1 MLIANL
7 RTKRTLLSLAVAAAL
22 TLSVQASAADT
33 LQGKVVA
40 DEAPNY
46 STQSGKQYWVL
57 TGTEQTA
64 ESNALTINDANGTV
78 KLPDQ
83 IPVSHI
89 YLSEAD
95 KAVANG
101 NQMTVGGQTST
112 FASAVL
118 VMNVWADNVDSLE
131 ADANKATLN
140 TSADA
145 AGSYAFSNIFA
156 TRIGEATI
164 RNSETVIDD
173 VEINVTVDPSDV
185 SLEDLGA
192 FWAWGAYVDNL
203 SAEAGMTSSVHFSGN
218 SLTLSDT
225 KIAAPKEMYVD
236 GVMTEQVNTV
246 VAEDNRFVLEN
257 LTITTDTGYFRG
269 VTTVGADEAQIDRN
283 KTTVTD
289 LTFSSTDFAYVEGM
303 EVYDFGRA
311 EAANNTYIADGI
323 ELNGSDLILS
333 GGWFQDGDSAVFAN
347 NTVNIADV
355 TAGSVSGE
363 LLTVYG
369 IQTRDVADVTAN
381 ATTVTLDKITLSPWD
396 AGSSYET
403 ESLWAR
409 AVSVSDAETVSA
421 SGNLL
426 SAHDVHVH
434 SAILSAAYVSGED
447 TASVS
452 LIGNKVELSNSET
465 MQSTDFENGLTI
477 YGARAA
483 ITGNAEISR
492 NAVSVKDVTAAD
504 LRLYGGRYWA
514 VGSTQNASVVMNGNL
529 LEVENVTNTGPEADL
544 WAARAGLGDEAY
556 HSGADIST
564 VTLQNN
570 RARVLDSDFAGQ
582 FGVAGAEVDIRGSA
596 DVSNN
601 AVELRNVTAD
611 HFSALGASYV
621 GYVTADQAD
630 VVMNG
635 NTLIAEGVTASDY
648 AQFVAARS
656 FFTDGDEEVY
666 GQNILMQGNRLEMT
680 DATLSGESYVMSVSA
695 TDAGEAR
702 ALNNTLEV
710 SGLTAR
716 NDQGTAV
723 THVVAAHLDA
733 TQAVAENNATVV
745 EDSSFTGT
753 TRLWGVR
760 LVAENQGIASE
771 NHVALSGTKFSG
783 TSNVAAVSLGATQAE
798 TENNVIIVED
808 SSFTGTT
815 SLLGVRLTAEN
826 QGVASGNN
834 VALSGTKFSGTSNVA
849 TVLLGATQAET
860 ENNAIVVEDSSFT
873 GTTSLLGVQLAAEK
887 RGVASGTSVSV
898 SGATVSGYGLIE
910 AVSVY
915 SQDTVEVNNSTLLL
929 SDVSMDGEPALIAGV
944 DSSGKTVSVQNTLV
958 QATEVDIQDNK
969 ELKERNVLAGVSAFI
984 TNDGGTFTNKNTVVS
999 VNKSD
1004 ITNGYVAGTLVALAD
1019 GGQVEINNQTVVV
1032 SYSTVDDVY
1041 GTGIVAS
1048 GNVSARINN
1057 QTIVL
1062 DNATVVGGVYD
1073 VSIKNGTS
1081 TRSGNDVELTN
1092 SRLQLSGINEVG
1104 SISGF
1109 DTIGLNVTEA
1119 NKMNAVLT
1127 VKKATGGQTEFD
1139 GVTIEIAS
1147 DDFLDSSD
1155 TYQLINVEGGK
1166 YTFKDLTVKES
1177 HTFIETTYTADGD
1190 VVLGNGENL
1199 TSENNLFNNKTVK
1212 ATESS
1217 KTLAESLLGT
1227 VAFINQGAEFI
1238 ADEGIAAMVDAA
1250 KLGEVTAFGVMQG
1263 GSTHY
1268 NTGSYVDVDGVT
1280 FMAGAGLRVN
1290 PNWTMAGFVE
1300 AGWANSASHVEGT
1313 RGDGDHEYFGVGFA
1327 TRYQT
1332 DGVLYVDG
1340 SLRAGRATTEFAGRY
1355 GQDSASY
1362 DAKSLY
1368 MSAHVGLGA
1377 LWDLSESLK
1386 LDTYARYMVTYLD
1399 DDDVSLNNRYNDK
1412 LDLDSTVTHAVRAG
1426 ARLLGDFNDYA
1437 SWKVGA
1443 AYEHV
1448 FDGDAES
1455 AVNSFSLDVP
1465 SLEGD
1470 TGVFEL
1476 GLRIRPSLESNWAV
1490 DLGAKG
1496 YVGDREGVTGN
1507 MTVRYSF

>member
-1 MLIANL
+1 MLIENI

-46 STQSGKQYWVL
+46 SAQSGKQYWVL
-57 TGTEQTA
+57 TGAEQTA

-78 KLPDQ
+78 KQADQ

-89 YLSEAD
+89 YLFEAD

-131 ADANKATLN
+131 ADANKVTL
-140 TSADA
+140 DA
-145 AGSYAFSNIFA
+145 NVEASGGYAFTNIFA
-156 TRIGEATI
+156 TRIGEGTI
-164 RNSETVIDD
+164 RNSETVIGD
-173 VEINVTVDPSDV
+173 VEINVIADPSGESD
-185 SLEDLGA
+185 EDIGA
-192 FWAWGAYVDNL
+192 FWAWGAYVNNR
-203 SAEAGMTSSVHFSGN
+203 SAEAGMTSSVRFSGN
-218 SLTLSDT
+218 SLTLSGT
-225 KIAAPKEMYVD
+225 KIDAPEIYVD
-236 GVMTEQVNTV
+236 GVMTQQVNTV

-257 LTITTDTGYFRG
+257 LSITTDDGHFRG
-269 VTTVGADEAQIDRN
+269 VTAFGADEVQIHRN
-283 KTTVTD
+283 ATTAKD
-289 LTFSSTDFAYVEGM
+289 LTLSPKTFAVVEGM
-303 EVYDFGRA
+303 EVNGFGRA
-311 EAANNTYIADGI
+311 EAANNTYTADGI
-323 ELNGSDLILS
+323 ELNGSDLILR
-333 GGWFQDGDSAVFAN
+333 GGRFLDGDSAVFAN
-347 NTVNIADV
+347 NTVNIANV

-369 IQTRDVADVTAN
+369 IQTSDVADVSAN

-421 SGNLL
+421 SDNLL
-426 SAHDVHVH
+426 SVHDVHVH

-483 ITGNAEISR
+483 ISGNAEISR
-492 NAVSVKDVTAAD
+492 NEVSVKDVTAAD

-514 VGSTQNASVVMNGNL
+514 VGSAQNASVVMNGNL

-544 WAARAGLGDEAY
+544 WAARAGLGDEVY
-556 HSGADIST
+556 HSGADTST

-570 RARVLDSDFAGQ
+570 RARVLDSKFTGQ
-582 FGVAGAEVDIRGSA
+582 LGVAGAEVDIRGSA
-596 DVSNN
+596 VVSNN
-601 AVELRNVTAD
+601 AVELSNVTAD
-611 HFSALGASYV
+611 RFYALGASYV
-621 GYVTADQAD
+621 GSETADQAD

-656 FFTDGDEEVY
+656 LFTDGDEEVY

-680 DATLSGESYVMSVSA
+680 DATLSGEVRVLA
-695 TDAGEAR
+695 TWASEAGEVR
-702 ALNNTLEV
+702 ASNNTLRI
-710 SGLTAR
+710 SGLTAD
-716 NDQGTAV
+716 NNQADTASEV
-723 THVVAAHLDA
+723 IAVDLDA
-733 TQAVAENNATVV
+733 MQAEVENNSMV
-745 EDSSFTGT
+745 
-753 TRLWGVR
+753 
-760 LVAENQGIASE
+760 
-771 NHVALSGTKFSG
+771 
-783 TSNVAAVSLGATQAE
+783 
-798 TENNVIIVED
+798 VED

-815 SLLGVRLTAEN
+815 SLLGVQLAVEN
-826 QGVASGNN
+826 RGVASGNN
-834 VALSGTKFSGTSNVA
+834 VALSGTEFSGTSNVA
-849 TVLLGATQAET
+849 AVFLGATQAET
-860 ENNAIVVEDSSFT
+860 ENNAMVVEDSSFT
-873 GTTSLLGVQLAAEK
+873 GTTSLLGVQLAAEN
-887 RGVASGTSVSV
+887 RGVASGTSVTV
-898 SGATVSGYGLIE
+898 SGVEVSGYGLIE

-984 TNDGGTFTNKNTVVS
+984 TNDGGTFTNKNTIVS
-999 VNKSD
+999 VNKSG

-1048 GNVSARINN
+1048 GDVSARINN

-1073 VSIKNGTS
+1073 VSVKSETS

-1092 SRLQLSGINEVG
+1092 SRLQLSGTNTVG

-1119 NKMNAVLT
+1119 NKKKAVLT
-1127 VKKATGGQTEFD
+1127 VTDADAGQMEFN

-1177 HTFIETTYTADGD
+1177 HTFLETTYTADGD

-1199 TSENNLFNNKTVK
+1199 TSENDLFNNKTVK

-1227 VAFINQGAEFI
+1227 VAFVNQGAEFI

-1332 DGVLYVDG
+1332 DGVLYADG

-1377 LWDLSESLK
+1377 LWDLNESLK
-1386 LDTYARYMVTYLD
+1386 LDTYAHYMVTYLD

-1412 LDLDSTVTHAVRAG
+1412 LELDSTVTHAVRAG

>member
-46 STQSGKQYWVL
+46 SAQSGKQYWVL

-78 KLPDQ
+78 QLPDQ

-303 EVYDFGRA
+303 EVYAFGRA
-311 EAANNTYIADGI
+311 EAANNTYMADGI

-421 SGNLL
+421 SDNLL

-596 DVSNN
+596 VVSNN

-611 HFSALGASYV
+611 RFSALGASYV
-621 GYVTADQAD
+621 GYEMADQAD

-648 AQFVAARS
+648 AQFVAVRS

-680 DATLSGESYVMSVSA
+680 DATLSGGSSVMSVSA

-723 THVVAAHLDA
+723 TNVVAAHLDA
-733 TQAVAENNATVV
+733 EQAVAENNATV
-745 EDSSFTGT
+745 
-753 TRLWGVR
+753 
-760 LVAENQGIASE
+760 
-771 NHVALSGTKFSG
+771 
-783 TSNVAAVSLGATQAE
+783 
-798 TENNVIIVED
+798 VED

-860 ENNAIVVEDSSFT
+860 EDNAMLVEDSSFT

-984 TNDGGTFTNKNTVVS
+984 TNDGGTFTNKNTVAS

-1081 TRSGNDVELTN
+1081 THSGNDVELTN

-1340 SLRAGRATTEFAGRY
+1340 SLRAGRATTEFAGCY

-1377 LWDLSESLK
+1377 MWDLSESLK

>member
-40 DEAPNY
+40 VEAPNY

-131 ADANKATLN
+131 ADANKVTLDSN
-140 TSADA
+140 VEAS
-145 AGSYAFSNIFA
+145 GGYAFTNIFA
-156 TRIGEATI
+156 TRIGEGTI
-164 RNSETVIDD
+164 RNSETVIGD
-173 VEINVTVDPSDV
+173 VEINVIADPSGESD
-185 SLEDLGA
+185 EDLGA
-192 FWAWGAYVDNL
+192 FWAWGAYVNNR

-218 SLTLSDT
+218 SLTLSGT
-225 KIAAPKEMYVD
+225 KIAAPEIYVD
-236 GVMTEQVNTV
+236 GVMTQQVNTV
-246 VAEDNRFVLEN
+246 VAEGNRFVLEN
-257 LTITTDTGYFRG
+257 LSISTDDGYFRG
-269 VTTVGADEAQIDRN
+269 VTAFGADEVQIHRN
-283 KTTVTD
+283 ATTVKD
-289 LTFSSTDFAYVEGM
+289 LTLSPKTFAVVEGM
-303 EVYDFGRA
+303 EVYGFGRA
-311 EAANNTYIADGI
+311 EAANNTYTADGI

-333 GGWFQDGDSAVFAN
+333 GGWFQDGDSAVISN

-369 IQTRDVADVTAN
+369 IQTRNVADVTAN

-421 SGNLL
+421 SDNLL

-596 DVSNN
+596 VVSNN

-611 HFSALGASYV
+611 RFSALGASYV
-621 GYVTADQAD
+621 GYEMADQAD

-680 DATLSGESYVMSVSA
+680 DATLSGGSSVMSVSA

-723 THVVAAHLDA
+723 TNVVAAHLDA

-760 LVAENQGIASE
+760 LVAENQGIASG

-815 SLLGVRLTAEN
+815 SLLGVRLVAEN
-826 QGVASGNN
+826 QG
-834 VALSGTKFSGTSNVA
+834 
-849 TVLLGATQAET
+849 
-860 ENNAIVVEDSSFT
+860 I
-873 GTTSLLGVQLAAEK
+873 
-887 RGVASGTSVSV
+887 ASGTSVSV

-1048 GNVSARINN
+1048 SNVSARINN

-1290 PNWTMAGFVE
+1290 PNWTMAGFIE

-1368 MSAHVGLGA
+1368 MSAHVGLGV

-1386 LDTYARYMVTYLD
+1386 LDTYVRYMVTYLD

>member
-1 MLIANL
+1 MLIESL

-46 STQSGKQYWVL
+46 SAQSGKQYWVL

-78 KLPDQ
+78 QLPDQ

-89 YLSEAD
+89 YLSDAD

-131 ADANKATLN
+131 ADANKVTLN

-311 EAANNTYIADGI
+311 EAANNTYMADGI
-323 ELNGSDLILS
+323 ELSGSDLILS

-381 ATTVTLDKITLSPWD
+381 ATTVTLDKITLSPWN

-596 DVSNN
+596 VVSNN

-611 HFSALGASYV
+611 RFSALGASYV
-621 GYVTADQAD
+621 GYEMADQAD

-723 THVVAAHLDA
+723 TNVVAAHLDA

-760 LVAENQGIASE
+760 LVAENQGIASG

-783 TSNVAAVSLGATQAE
+783 S
-798 TENNVIIVED
+798 
-808 SSFTGTT
+808 
-815 SLLGVRLTAEN
+815 
-826 QGVASGNN
+826 
-834 VALSGTKFSGTSNVA
+834 SNVA

-860 ENNAIVVEDSSFT
+860 ENNAMLVEDSSFT

-984 TNDGGTFTNKNTVVS
+984 TNDGGTFTDKNTVVS

-1290 PNWTMAGFVE
+1290 PNWTMAGFIE
-1300 AGWANSASHVEGT
+1300 AGWANSAGHVEGT

-1355 GQDSASY
+1355 AQDSASY

>member
-1 MLIANL
+1 MLIENL
-7 RTKRTLLSLAVAAAL
+7 RTKRTLLSLAVATAL
-22 TLSVQASAADT
+22 TLSVQANAADT

-57 TGTEQTA
+57 TGAEQTA

-78 KLPDQ
+78 KQANQ

-101 NQMTVGGQTST
+101 NQMTIGGQTST
-112 FASAVL
+112 FTSAFL

-131 ADANKATLN
+131 ADANKVTL
-140 TSADA
+140 DA
-145 AGSYAFSNIFA
+145 NVEASGGYAFTNIFA

-164 RNSETVIDD
+164 RNSETVIGD
-173 VEINVTVDPSDV
+173 VEINLIADPSDD
-185 SLEDLGA
+185 SDEDIGA
-192 FWAWGAYVDNL
+192 LWAWGAYVNNP
-203 SAEAGMTSSVHFSGN
+203 SAEAEMTSSVRFSGN
-218 SLTLSDT
+218 SLTLSGT
-225 KIAAPKEMYVD
+225 KIDAPEIYVD
-236 GVMTEQVNTV
+236 GVLTQQVNTV
-246 VAEDNRFVLEN
+246 VAEDNRYVLEN
-257 LTITTDTGYFRG
+257 LSITTDDGHFRG
-269 VTTVGADEAQIDRN
+269 VTAFGADEVQIHRN
-283 KTTVTD
+283 ATTAKD
-289 LTFSSTDFAYVEGM
+289 LTLSPKTFAVVEGM
-303 EVYDFGRA
+303 EVNGFGRA
-311 EAANNTYIADGI
+311 EAANNTYTADGI
-323 ELNGSDLILS
+323 ELNGSDLILR
-333 GGWFQDGDSAVFAN
+333 GGRFLDGDSAVFSN
-347 NTVNIADV
+347 NTVNIADI
-355 TAGSVSGE
+355 TAGSTSGE

-369 IQTRDVADVTAN
+369 MLTSGVADVTAN
-381 ATTVTLDKITLSPWD
+381 ATTVTLDKITLSPSA
-396 AGSSYET
+396 AGSSVET
-403 ESLWAR
+403 ESLSAL

-421 SGNLL
+421 SDNLL
-426 SAHDVHVH
+426 SVHDVHVY

-483 ITGNAEISR
+483 ISGNAEISR
-492 NAVSVKDVTAAD
+492 NEVSVKDVTSAD
-504 LRLYGGRYWA
+504 LRLYSGRYWA
-514 VGSTQNASVVMNGNL
+514 VGSAQNASVVMNGNL

-544 WAARAGLGDEAY
+544 WAARAGLGDEVY
-556 HSGADIST
+556 HSGADTST

-570 RARVLDSDFAGQ
+570 RARVLDSKFTGQ
-582 FGVAGAEVDIRGSA
+582 LGVAAAEVDIRGSA
-596 DVSNN
+596 VVSNN
-601 AVELRNVTAD
+601 AVELSNVTAD
-611 HFSALGASYV
+611 RFYALGASYV
-621 GYVTADQAD
+621 GSDTADQAD

-680 DATLSGESYVMSVSA
+680 DATLSGGSSVMSVSA
-695 TDAGEAR
+695 TEAGEAR

-710 SGLTAR
+710 SGLTAS

-723 THVVAAHLDA
+723 TNVVAAHLDA
-733 TQAVAENNATVV
+733 TQAVAENNATV
-745 EDSSFTGT
+745 
-753 TRLWGVR
+753 
-760 LVAENQGIASE
+760 
-771 NHVALSGTKFSG
+771 
-783 TSNVAAVSLGATQAE
+783 
-798 TENNVIIVED
+798 VED

-834 VALSGTKFSGTSNVA
+834 VALSGTSNVA

-860 ENNAIVVEDSSFT
+860 ENNAMLVEDSSFT
-873 GTTSLLGVQLAAEK
+873 GTTSLLGVQLAAEN

-898 SGATVSGYGLIE
+898 SGVEVSGYGLIE

-944 DSSGKTVSVQNTLV
+944 DGSGKTVSVQNTLV

-984 TNDGGTFTNKNTVVS
+984 TNDGGTFTNKNTIVS

-1032 SYSTVDDVY
+1032 SNSTVDDVY

-1048 GNVSARINN
+1048 GDVSARINN

-1062 DNATVVGGVYD
+1062 DNATVEGGVYA
-1073 VSIKNGTS
+1073 VSVKNGTS

-1092 SRLQLSGINEVG
+1092 SRLQLSGTNTVG

-1119 NKMNAVLT
+1119 NKEKAVLT
-1127 VKKATGGQTEFD
+1127 VTDADAGQMEFN

-1147 DDFLDSSD
+1147 DDFLESSD

-1177 HTFIETTYTADGD
+1177 HTFLETTYTADGD

-1199 TSENNLFNNKTVK
+1199 TSENDLFNNKTVK

-1227 VAFINQGAEFI
+1227 VAFVNQGAEFI

-1377 LWDLSESLK
+1377 LWDLNESLK

>member
-1 MLIANL
+1 MLIESL

-46 STQSGKQYWVL
+46 SAQSGKQYWVL

-164 RNSETVIDD
+164 RNSEAMIND

-426 SAHDVHVH
+426 SAYDVHVH

-570 RARVLDSDFAGQ
+570 LARVLDSDFAGQ

-596 DVSNN
+596 VVSNN

-611 HFSALGASYV
+611 RFSALGASYV
-621 GYVTADQAD
+621 GYEMADQAD

-716 NDQGTAV
+716 NDQGTAG
-723 THVVAAHLDA
+723 TNVVAAHLDA

-753 TRLWGVR
+753 T
-760 LVAENQGIASE
+760 
-771 NHVALSGTKFSG
+771 
-783 TSNVAAVSLGATQAE
+783 
-798 TENNVIIVED
+798 
-808 SSFTGTT
+808 
-815 SLLGVRLTAEN
+815 SLLGVH
-826 QGVASGNN
+826 
-834 VALSGTKFSGTSNVA
+834 
-849 TVLLGATQAET
+849 
-860 ENNAIVVEDSSFT
+860 
-873 GTTSLLGVQLAAEK
+873 LAAEK

-1139 GVTIEIAS
+1139 GVTLEIAS

-1177 HTFIETTYTADGD
+1177 HTFLETTYTAEGD
-1190 VVLGNGENL
+1190 VVLGNGSSL
-1199 TSENNLFNNKTVK
+1199 TSENDLFNNKTVK

-1250 KLGEVTAFGVMQG
+1250 KLGEVTAFGVMLG

-1280 FMAGAGLRVN
+1280 FMAGTGLRVN

-1355 GQDSASY
+1355 AQDSASY

-1377 LWDLSESLK
+1377 MWGLTERLK
-1386 LDTYARYMVTYLD
+1386 LDTYARYTVTYLD

-1465 SLEGD
+1465 SL
-1470 TGVFEL
+1470 
-1476 GLRIRPSLESNWAV
+1476 
-1490 DLGAKG
+1490 
-1496 YVGDREGVTGN
+1496 
-1507 MTVRYSF
+1507 

>member
-1 MLIANL
+1 MLIENL

-46 STQSGKQYWVL
+46 SAQSGKQYWVL
-57 TGTEQTA
+57 TGAEQTA

-89 YLSEAD
+89 YLFEAD

-131 ADANKATLN
+131 ADANKVTLN

-145 AGSYAFSNIFA
+145 AGSYAFSNILA

-173 VEINVTVDPSDV
+173 VEINVTVDSSDV

-257 LTITTDTGYFRG
+257 LTITTDRGYFRG
-269 VTTVGADEAQIDRN
+269 VTAVGADEAQIHRN
-283 KTTVTD
+283 ETTVTG
-289 LTFSSTDFAYVEGM
+289 LIFSSTDFASVEGM
-303 EVYDFGRA
+303 EVNGFGRA
-311 EAANNTYIADGI
+311 EAANNTYTADGI
-323 ELNGSDLILS
+323 ELNGSDLILR
-333 GGWFQDGDSAVFAN
+333 GGRFLDGDSAVFAN
-347 NTVNIADV
+347 NTVNIANV

-369 IQTRDVADVTAN
+369 IQTSDVADVSAN

-409 AVSVSDAETVSA
+409 SVSVSDAETVSA
-421 SGNLL
+421 SDNLL

-452 LIGNKVELSNSET
+452 LTGNKVELSNSET

-556 HSGADIST
+556 HSGADNST

-570 RARVLDSDFAGQ
+570 RARVLDSKFTGQ
-582 FGVAGAEVDIRGSA
+582 LGVAGAEVDIRGSA
-596 DVSNN
+596 VVSNN
-601 AVELRNVTAD
+601 AVELSNVTAD
-611 HFSALGASYV
+611 RFYALGASYV
-621 GYVTADQAD
+621 GSETADQAD

-656 FFTDGDEEVY
+656 LFTDGDEEVY

-680 DATLSGESYVMSVSA
+680 DATLSGGSSVMSVSA
-695 TDAGEAR
+695 TEAGEAR

-710 SGLTAR
+710 SGLTAD
-716 NDQGTAV
+716 NNQADTASEV
-723 THVVAAHLDA
+723 IAVDLDA
-733 TQAVAENNATVV
+733 MQAEVENNSMV
-745 EDSSFTGT
+745 
-753 TRLWGVR
+753 
-760 LVAENQGIASE
+760 
-771 NHVALSGTKFSG
+771 
-783 TSNVAAVSLGATQAE
+783 
-798 TENNVIIVED
+798 VED

-815 SLLGVRLTAEN
+815 SLLGVQLAVEN
-826 QGVASGNN
+826 RGVASGNN
-834 VALSGTKFSGTSNVA
+834 VALSGTEFSGTSNVA
-849 TVLLGATQAET
+849 AVFLGATQAEA

-873 GTTSLLGVQLAAEK
+873 GTTSLLGVHLAAEK

-910 AVSVY
+910 AVPVY

-1048 GNVSARINN
+1048 GDVSARINN

-1109 DTIGLNVTEA
+1109 DTIGLNVTQDIIDQD
-1119 NKMNAVLT
+1119 VLT
-1127 VKKATGGQTEFD
+1127 VTQAAEGQTKFD

-1147 DDFLDSSD
+1147 DDFLESSD

-1199 TSENNLFNNKTVK
+1199 TSENDLFNNKTVK

-1280 FMAGAGLRVN
+1280 FMAGAGLRIN

-1377 LWDLSESLK
+1377 LWDLNESLK

-1399 DDDVSLNNRYNDK
+1399 DDDVDLNNRYNDK

-1476 GLRIRPSLESNWAV
+1476 GMRIRPSLESNWAV

>member
-7 RTKRTLLSLAVAAAL
+7 RAKRTLLSLAVAAAL
-22 TLSVQASAADT
+22 TLSVQASAADA
-33 LQGKVVA
+33 LQDKVVA

-46 STQSGKQYWVL
+46 SAQSGKQYWVL

-78 KLPDQ
+78 KQANQ
-83 IPVSHI
+83 IPVTHI

-101 NQMTVGGQTST
+101 NQMTIGGQTST

-131 ADANKATLN
+131 ADANKVTF
-140 TSADA
+140 DA
-145 AGSYAFSNIFA
+145 NVEASGGYAFTNIFA

-164 RNSETVIDD
+164 RNSETVIGD
-173 VEINVTVDPSDV
+173 VEINVIADPSDD
-185 SLEDLGA
+185 SDEDIGA
-192 FWAWGAYVDNL
+192 FWAWGAYVNNP

-218 SLTLSDT
+218 SLTLSGT
-225 KIAAPKEMYVD
+225 KIAAPEIYVD
-236 GVMTEQVNTV
+236 GVMSQQVNTV
-246 VAEDNRFVLEN
+246 VAEDNRIVLEN
-257 LTITTDTGYFRG
+257 LSITTDDGHFRG
-269 VTTVGADEAQIDRN
+269 VTAFGADEVQIHRN
-283 KTTVTD
+283 ETTVTR
-289 LTFSSTDFAYVEGM
+289 LTFSSTDFASVEGM
-303 EVYDFGRA
+303 EVNGFGRA
-311 EAANNTYIADGI
+311 EAANNTYTADGI
-323 ELNGSDLILS
+323 ELNGSDLILR
-333 GGWFQDGDSAVFAN
+333 GGRFLDGDSAVFSS
-347 NTVNIADV
+347 NTVNISDI
-355 TAGSVSGE
+355 TAGSTSGE

-369 IQTRDVADVTAN
+369 MLTSGVADVSAN
-381 ATTVTLDKITLSPWD
+381 ATTVTLDKITLSPSA
-396 AGSSYET
+396 AGTSYET
-403 ESLWAR
+403 EILSAR

-421 SGNLL
+421 SDNLL

-434 SAILSAAYVSGED
+434 SAMLSAAYVSGKD

-483 ITGNAEISR
+483 ISGNAEISR
-492 NAVSVKDVTAAD
+492 NEVSVKDVTAAD

-556 HSGADIST
+556 HSGADTST

-570 RARVLDSDFAGQ
+570 RARVLDSKFTGQ
-582 FGVAGAEVDIRGSA
+582 LGVAGAEVDIRGSA
-596 DVSNN
+596 DVSNS

-635 NTLIAEGVTASDY
+635 NTLIAEGVTASNY
-648 AQFVAARS
+648 SQFVAARS

-710 SGLTAR
+710 SGLTAS
-716 NDQGTAV
+716 NDQGTAE
-723 THVVAAHLDA
+723 TIVVAAHLYA
-733 TQAVAENNATVV
+733 TQAVAENNAMVIKNSSFVGTTVLEGVNQQTENSGVASGNSVSVSKTNFSGTNNVFAVDLVAMKAEVENNSMVV
-745 EDSSFTGT
+745 EDSSFAGT
-753 TRLWGVR
+753 TALEGVN
-760 LVAENQGIASE
+760 LTTENRG
-771 NHVALSGTKFSG
+771 VVSGTG
-783 TSNVAAVSLGATQAE
+783 VS
-798 TENNVIIVED
+798 I
-808 SSFTGTT
+808 
-815 SLLGVRLTAEN
+815 
-826 QGVASGNN
+826 
-834 VALSGTKFSGTSNVA
+834 
-849 TVLLGATQAET
+849 
-860 ENNAIVVEDSSFT
+860 
-873 GTTSLLGVQLAAEK
+873 
-887 RGVASGTSVSV
+887 
-898 SGATVSGYGLIE
+898 SGATVTGYGLIQ
-910 AVSVY
+910 AVAVQSPN
-915 SQDTVEVNNSTLLL
+915 TVEVDNSTLLL
-929 SDVSMDGEPALIAGV
+929 SDVSMEGEQALIAGV
-944 DSSGKTVSVQNTLV
+944 AIFGKTVSVQNTFV
-958 QATEVDIQDNK
+958 QATQLTMKDNG
-969 ELKERNVLAGVSAFI
+969 ERNALGGVSVEI
-984 TNDGGTFTNKNTVVS
+984 NDGGTFTNENTVVS
-999 VNKSD
+999 LLNNSE
-1004 ITNGYVAGTLVALAD
+1004 ITDGYVAGTLVSLVD

-1032 SYSTVDDVY
+1032 SNSTVDDVY

-1048 GNVSARINN
+1048 GDVSARINN

-1073 VSIKNGTS
+1073 VSVKSETS
-1081 TRSGNDVELTN
+1081 TRGGNDVELTN
-1092 SRLQLSGINEVG
+1092 SRLQLSGTNKVG

-1119 NKMNAVLT
+1119 NKEKAVLT
-1127 VKKATGGQTEFD
+1127 VTDADAGQMEFN

-1147 DDFLDSSD
+1147 DDFLESSD

-1199 TSENNLFNNKTVK
+1199 TSENDLFNNKTVK

-1332 DGVLYVDG
+1332 DGVLYADG

-1377 LWDLSESLK
+1377 LWNLTESLK

-1399 DDDVSLNNRYNDK
+1399 DDDVGLNNRYNDK
-1412 LDLDSTVTHAVRAG
+1412 LELDSTVTHAVRAG

>member
-1 MLIANL
+1 MLIENL

-22 TLSVQASAADT
+22 TLSVQANATDT
-33 LQGKVVA
+33 LQGQVVA
-40 DEAPNY
+40 DKAPNY
-46 STQSGKQYWVL
+46 SAQSGKQYWVL
-57 TGTEQTA
+57 TGAEQTA

-78 KLPDQ
+78 KQANQ

-101 NQMTVGGQTST
+101 NQMTIGGQTST
-112 FASAVL
+112 FASAFL

-131 ADANKATLN
+131 ADANKVTL
-140 TSADA
+140 DA
-145 AGSYAFSNIFA
+145 NVEASGGYAFTNIFA

-164 RNSETVIDD
+164 RNSETVIGD
-173 VEINVTVDPSDV
+173 VEINLIADPSDD
-185 SLEDLGA
+185 SDEDIGA
-192 FWAWGAYVDNL
+192 FWAWGAYVNNP
-203 SAEAGMTSSVHFSGN
+203 SAEAEMTSSARFSGN
-218 SLTLSDT
+218 SLTLSGT
-225 KIAAPKEMYVD
+225 KIDAPEIYVD
-236 GVMTEQVNTV
+236 GVLTQQVNTV
-246 VAEDNRFVLEN
+246 VAEDNRYVLEN
-257 LTITTDTGYFRG
+257 LSITTDDGHFRG
-269 VTTVGADEAQIDRN
+269 VTAFGADEVQIHRN
-283 KTTVTD
+283 ATTAKD
-289 LTFSSTDFAYVEGM
+289 LTLSPKTFAVVEGV
-303 EVYDFGRA
+303 EVNGFGRA
-311 EAANNTYIADGI
+311 EAANNTYTADGI
-323 ELNGSDLILS
+323 ELNGSDLILR
-333 GGWFQDGDSAVFAN
+333 GGRFLDGDSAVFAN
-347 NTVNIADV
+347 NTVNIANV

-369 IQTRDVADVTAN
+369 IQTSDVADVSDN
-381 ATTVTLDKITLSPWD
+381 ATTVTLDKITLSPS
-396 AGSSYET
+396 AVGSSVET
-403 ESLWAR
+403 ESLSAL
-409 AVSVSDAETVSA
+409 AVSVFDAETVSA
-421 SGNLL
+421 SDNLL

-452 LIGNKVELSNSET
+452 LTGNRVELSNVES
-465 MQSTDFENGLTI
+465 QLDSDFENGLTI

-483 ITGNAEISR
+483 ISGNAEISR
-492 NAVSVKDVTAAD
+492 NEVSVKDVTAAD

-514 VGSTQNASVVMNGNL
+514 VGLAQNASVVMNGNL

-556 HSGADIST
+556 HSSADTST

-570 RARVLDSDFAGQ
+570 RARVLDSKFTGQ
-582 FGVAGAEVDIRGSA
+582 LGVAGAEVDIRGSA

-601 AVELRNVTAD
+601 AVELSNVTAD
-611 HFSALGASYV
+611 RFYALGASYV
-621 GYVTADQAD
+621 GSETADQAD

-656 FFTDGDEEVY
+656 LFTDGDEEVY

-680 DATLSGESYVMSVSA
+680 DATLSGGSSVMSVSA
-695 TDAGEAR
+695 TEAGEAR

-710 SGLTAR
+710 SGLTAS

-723 THVVAAHLDA
+723 TNVVAAHLDA

-753 TRLWGVR
+753 TSLWGVR
-760 LVAENQGIASE
+760 LVAENQGVALG
-771 NHVALSGTKFSG
+771 NNVALSGTKFSG

-798 TENNVIIVED
+798 TENNAMLVED

-815 SLLGVRLTAEN
+815 SLLGVH
-826 QGVASGNN
+826 
-834 VALSGTKFSGTSNVA
+834 
-849 TVLLGATQAET
+849 
-860 ENNAIVVEDSSFT
+860 
-873 GTTSLLGVQLAAEK
+873 LAAEK

-898 SGATVSGYGLIE
+898 SGVEVSGYGLIE

-944 DSSGKTVSVQNTLV
+944 DGSGKTVSVQNTLV

-1048 GNVSARINN
+1048 GDVSARINN

-1109 DTIGLNVTEA
+1109 DTIGLNVTQD
-1119 NKMNAVLT
+1119 NIDQAVLT
-1127 VKKATGGQTEFD
+1127 VTQAAEGQTKFD

-1147 DDFLDSSD
+1147 DDFLESSD

-1199 TSENNLFNNKTVK
+1199 TSENDLFNNKTVK

-1227 VAFINQGAEFI
+1227 VAFVNQGAEFI
-1238 ADEGIAAMVDAA
+1238 AEEGIAAVVDAA

-1377 LWDLSESLK
+1377 LWDLNESLK

-1399 DDDVSLNNRYNDK
+1399 DDDVDLNNRYNDK

-1476 GLRIRPSLESNWAV
+1476 GMRIRPSLESNWAV

>member
-1 MLIANL
+1 MLIESL

-46 STQSGKQYWVL
+46 SAQSGKQYWVL

-78 KLPDQ
+78 QLPDQ

-89 YLSEAD
+89 YLSDAD

-131 ADANKATLN
+131 ADANKVTLN

-311 EAANNTYIADGI
+311 EAANNTYMADGI

-426 SAHDVHVH
+426 SAHDVYVH

-556 HSGADIST
+556 HSGADTST

-570 RARVLDSDFAGQ
+570 RARVLDSEFTGQ
-582 FGVAGAEVDIRGSA
+582 LGVAGAEVDIRGSA

-635 NTLIAEGVTASDY
+635 NTLIAEGVTASNY
-648 AQFVAARS
+648 SQFVAARS

-666 GQNILMQGNRLEMT
+666 GQNSLMQGNRLEMT

-710 SGLTAR
+710 AGLTAR

-723 THVVAAHLDA
+723 TNVVAAHLDA

-760 LVAENQGIASE
+760 LVAENQGIASG

-783 TSNVAAVSLGATQAE
+783 TSNVAA
-798 TENNVIIVED
+798 
-808 SSFTGTT
+808 
-815 SLLGVRLTAEN
+815 
-826 QGVASGNN
+826 
-834 VALSGTKFSGTSNVA
+834 
-849 TVLLGATQAET
+849 VLLGATQAET

-873 GTTSLLGVQLAAEK
+873 GTTSLLGVHLAAEK

-944 DSSGKTVSVQNTLV
+944 DSSGKTVTVQNTLV

-1004 ITNGYVAGTLVALAD
+1004 ITNGYVVGTLVALAD

-1362 DAKSLY
+1362 DAKGLY

-1377 LWDLSESLK
+1377 LWDLNESLK
-1386 LDTYARYMVTYLD
+1386 LDTYARYTVTYLD
-1399 DDDVSLNNRYNDK
+1399 DDNVSLNNRYDDR
-1412 LDLDSTVTHAVRAG
+1412 LELDSTVTHAVRAG

>member
-46 STQSGKQYWVL
+46 SAQSGKQYWVL
-57 TGTEQTA
+57 TGAEQTA

-101 NQMTVGGQTST
+101 NQMTIGGQKST
-112 FASAVL
+112 FASAIL
-118 VMNVWADNVDSLE
+118 PTNIWADNCESFE
-131 ADANKATLN
+131 ADANKMTLN
-140 TSADA
+140 SSVDA

-156 TRIGEATI
+156 TRIGDATI
-164 RNSETVIDD
+164 RNSETMIND
-173 VEINVTVDPSDV
+173 VEINVTVDPSGV
-185 SLEDLGA
+185 SLEDRGA
-192 FWAWGAYVDNL
+192 FWAWGAYVDNF
-203 SAEAGMTSSVHFSGN
+203 SADAGMTSSVHFSEN

-246 VAEDNRFVLEN
+246 VAEGNRFVLEN
-257 LTITTDTGYFRG
+257 LSISTDDGYFRG
-269 VTTVGADEAQIDRN
+269 VTAFGADEVQIHRN
-283 KTTVTD
+283 ATTVKD
-289 LTFSSTDFAYVEGM
+289 LTLSPKTFAVVEGM
-303 EVYDFGRA
+303 EVYGFGRA
-311 EAANNTYIADGI
+311 EAANNTYTADGI

-333 GGWFQDGDSAVFAN
+333 GGWFQDGDSVVISN
-347 NTVNIADV
+347 NSVNIADV

-369 IQTRDVADVTAN
+369 IQTSDVADVSAN
-381 ATTVTLDKITLSPWD
+381 ATTVTLDKIALSPWD
-396 AGSSYET
+396 AGSSVET

-421 SGNLL
+421 NDNLL

-483 ITGNAEISR
+483 ISGNAEISR
-492 NAVSVKDVTAAD
+492 NAVSVKDVTTAD

-556 HSGADIST
+556 HSGADTST

-570 RARVLDSDFAGQ
+570 RARVLDSKFTGQ
-582 FGVAGAEVDIRGSA
+582 LGVAGAEVDIRGSA
-596 DVSNN
+596 VVSNN

-635 NTLIAEGVTASDY
+635 NTLIAEGVTASNY
-648 AQFVAARS
+648 SQFVAARS

-710 SGLTAR
+710 SGLTAS
-716 NDQGTAV
+716 NDQGTAE
-723 THVVAAHLDA
+723 TIVVAAHLYA
-733 TQAVAENNATVV
+733 TQAVAENNAMVIKNSSFVGTTVLEGLNQQTENSGVASGNSVSVSKTNFSGTNNVFAVDLVAMKAEVENNSMVV
-745 EDSSFTGT
+745 EDSSFAGT
-753 TRLWGVR
+753 TALEGVN
-760 LVAENQGIASE
+760 LTTENRG
-771 NHVALSGTKFSG
+771 VVSGTG
-783 TSNVAAVSLGATQAE
+783 VS
-798 TENNVIIVED
+798 I
-808 SSFTGTT
+808 
-815 SLLGVRLTAEN
+815 
-826 QGVASGNN
+826 
-834 VALSGTKFSGTSNVA
+834 
-849 TVLLGATQAET
+849 
-860 ENNAIVVEDSSFT
+860 
-873 GTTSLLGVQLAAEK
+873 
-887 RGVASGTSVSV
+887 
-898 SGATVSGYGLIE
+898 SGATVTGYGLIQ
-910 AVSVY
+910 AVAVQSPN
-915 SQDTVEVNNSTLLL
+915 TVEVDNSTLLL
-929 SDVSMDGEPALIAGV
+929 SDVSMEGEQALIAGV
-944 DSSGKTVSVQNTLV
+944 AIFGKTVSVQNTFV
-958 QATEVDIQDNK
+958 QATLLTMKDNG
-969 ELKERNVLAGVSAFI
+969 ERNALGGVSVEI
-984 TNDGGTFTNKNTVVS
+984 NDGGTFTNENTVVS
-999 VNKSD
+999 LLNNSE
-1004 ITNGYVAGTLVALAD
+1004 ITDGYVAGTLVSLVD

-1032 SYSTVDDVY
+1032 SNSTVDDVY

-1048 GNVSARINN
+1048 GDVSARINN

-1062 DNATVVGGVYD
+1062 DNATVEGGVYD
-1073 VSIKNGTS
+1073 VSVKNGTS

-1092 SRLQLSGINEVG
+1092 SRLQLSGTNTVG

-1119 NKMNAVLT
+1119 NKEKAVLT
-1127 VKKATGGQTEFD
+1127 VTDADAGQMEFN

-1147 DDFLDSSD
+1147 DDFLESSD

-1166 YTFKDLTVKES
+1166 YTFTGLTVKES
-1177 HTFIETTYTADGD
+1177 HTFLETTYTAEDG
-1190 VVLGNGENL
+1190 VVLDADHGL
-1199 TSENNLFNNKTVK
+1199 TSENDLFNNKTVK

-1238 ADEGIAAMVDAA
+1238 ADEGIAALVDAA

-1290 PNWTMAGFVE
+1290 PNWILAGFIE

-1377 LWDLSESLK
+1377 MWDLNESLK

-1399 DDDVSLNNRYNDK
+1399 DDDVGLNNRYNDK
-1412 LDLDSTVTHAVRAG
+1412 LELDSTVTHAVRAG

-1476 GLRIRPSLESNWAV
+1476 GMRIRPSLESNWAV

>member
-1 MLIANL
+1 MLIENL
-7 RTKRTLLSLAVAAAL
+7 RTKRTLLSLAVATAL
-22 TLSVQASAADT
+22 TLSVQANAADT

-57 TGTEQTA
+57 TGAEQTA

-78 KLPDQ
+78 KQANQ

-101 NQMTVGGQTST
+101 NQMTIGGQTST
-112 FASAVL
+112 FTSAFL

-131 ADANKATLN
+131 ADANKVTL
-140 TSADA
+140 DA
-145 AGSYAFSNIFA
+145 NVEASGGYAFTNIFA

-164 RNSETVIDD
+164 RNSETVIGD
-173 VEINVTVDPSDV
+173 VEINLIADPSDD
-185 SLEDLGA
+185 SDEDIGA
-192 FWAWGAYVDNL
+192 FWAWGAYVNNP
-203 SAEAGMTSSVHFSGN
+203 SAEAEMTSSVRFSGN
-218 SLTLSDT
+218 SLTLSGT
-225 KIAAPKEMYVD
+225 KIDAPEIYVD
-236 GVMTEQVNTV
+236 GVLTQQVNTV
-246 VAEDNRFVLEN
+246 VAEDNRYVLEN
-257 LTITTDTGYFRG
+257 LSITTDDGHFRG
-269 VTTVGADEAQIDRN
+269 VTAFGADEVQIHRN
-283 KTTVTD
+283 ATTAKD
-289 LTFSSTDFAYVEGM
+289 LTLSPKTFAVVEGM
-303 EVYDFGRA
+303 EVNGFGRA
-311 EAANNTYIADGI
+311 EAANNTYTADGI
-323 ELNGSDLILS
+323 ELNGSDLILR
-333 GGWFQDGDSAVFAN
+333 GGRFLDGDSAVFSN
-347 NTVNIADV
+347 NTVNIADI
-355 TAGSVSGE
+355 TAGSTSGE

-369 IQTRDVADVTAN
+369 MLTSGVADVTAN
-381 ATTVTLDKITLSPWD
+381 ATTVTLDKITLSPSA
-396 AGSSYET
+396 AGSSVET
-403 ESLWAR
+403 ESLSAL

-421 SGNLL
+421 SDNLL
-426 SAHDVHVH
+426 SVHDVHVY

-483 ITGNAEISR
+483 ISGNAEISR
-492 NAVSVKDVTAAD
+492 NEVSVKDVTSAD

-514 VGSTQNASVVMNGNL
+514 VGSAQNASVVMNGNL

-544 WAARAGLGDEAY
+544 WAARAGLGDEVY
-556 HSGADIST
+556 HSGADTST

-570 RARVLDSDFAGQ
+570 RARVLDSKFTGQ
-582 FGVAGAEVDIRGSA
+582 LGVAAAEVDIRGSA
-596 DVSNN
+596 VVSNN
-601 AVELRNVTAD
+601 AVELSNVTAD
-611 HFSALGASYV
+611 RFYALGASYV
-621 GYVTADQAD
+621 GSDTADQAD

-680 DATLSGESYVMSVSA
+680 DATLSGGSSVMSVSA
-695 TDAGEAR
+695 TEAGEAR

-710 SGLTAR
+710 SGLTAS

-723 THVVAAHLDA
+723 TNVVAAHLDA
-733 TQAVAENNATVV
+733 TQAVAENNATV
-745 EDSSFTGT
+745 
-753 TRLWGVR
+753 
-760 LVAENQGIASE
+760 
-771 NHVALSGTKFSG
+771 
-783 TSNVAAVSLGATQAE
+783 
-798 TENNVIIVED
+798 VED

-834 VALSGTKFSGTSNVA
+834 VALSGTSNVA

-860 ENNAIVVEDSSFT
+860 ENNAMLVEDSSFT
-873 GTTSLLGVQLAAEK
+873 GTTSLLGVQLAAEN

-898 SGATVSGYGLIE
+898 SGVEVSGYGLIE

-984 TNDGGTFTNKNTVVS
+984 TNDGGTFTNKNTIVS
-999 VNKSD
+999 VSKSG

-1048 GNVSARINN
+1048 GDVSARINN

-1109 DTIGLNVTEA
+1109 DTIELNVTQD
-1119 NKMNAVLT
+1119 NIDQAVLT
-1127 VKKATGGQTEFD
+1127 VTQAAEGQTKFD

-1147 DDFLDSSD
+1147 DDFLESSD

-1199 TSENNLFNNKTVK
+1199 TSENDLFNNKTVK

-1280 FMAGAGLRVN
+1280 FMAGAGLRIN

-1377 LWDLSESLK
+1377 LWDLNESLK

-1399 DDDVSLNNRYNDK
+1399 DDDVDLNNRYNDK

-1455 AVNSFSLDVP
+1455 SVNSFSLDVP

>member
-22 TLSVQASAADT
+22 TLSVQASDADT

-131 ADANKATLN
+131 ADANKVTLDSN
-140 TSADA
+140 VEAS
-145 AGSYAFSNIFA
+145 GGYAFTNIFA
-156 TRIGEATI
+156 TRIGEGTI
-164 RNSETVIDD
+164 RNSETVIGD
-173 VEINVTVDPSDV
+173 VEINVIADPSGESD
-185 SLEDLGA
+185 EDLGA
-192 FWAWGAYVDNL
+192 FWAWGAYVNNR

-218 SLTLSDT
+218 SLTLSGT
-225 KIAAPKEMYVD
+225 KIAAPEIYVD
-236 GVMTEQVNTV
+236 GVMTQQVNTV
-246 VAEDNRFVLEN
+246 VAEGNRFVLEN
-257 LTITTDTGYFRG
+257 LSISTDDGYFRG
-269 VTTVGADEAQIDRN
+269 VTAFGADEVQIHRN
-283 KTTVTD
+283 ATTVKD
-289 LTFSSTDFAYVEGM
+289 LTLSPKTFAVVEGM
-303 EVYDFGRA
+303 EVYGFGRA
-311 EAANNTYIADGI
+311 EAANNTYTADGI

-347 NTVNIADV
+347 NTVSIADV

-396 AGSSYET
+396 AGSSHET

-421 SGNLL
+421 SDNLL

-596 DVSNN
+596 VVSNN

-611 HFSALGASYV
+611 RFSALGASYV
-621 GYVTADQAD
+621 GYEMADQAD

-680 DATLSGESYVMSVSA
+680 DATLSGGSSVMSVSA

-723 THVVAAHLDA
+723 TNVVAAHLDA

-760 LVAENQGIASE
+760 LVAENQGIASG

-826 QGVASGNN
+826 QGVASGNK
-834 VALSGTKFSGTSNVA
+834 VALSGTKFSGSSNVA
-849 TVLLGATQAET
+849 AVLLGATQAET
-860 ENNAIVVEDSSFT
+860 ENNAMLVEDSSFT
-873 GTTSLLGVQLAAEK
+873 GTTSLLGVHLAAEK

-1212 ATESS
+1212 VTESS

-1377 LWDLSESLK
+1377 LWDLNESLK

>member
-1 MLIANL
+1 MLIENL

-46 STQSGKQYWVL
+46 SAQSGKQYWVL
-57 TGTEQTA
+57 TGAEQTA

-78 KLPDQ
+78 KQANQ

-101 NQMTVGGQTST
+101 NQMTIGGQTST
-112 FASAVL
+112 FASAFL

-131 ADANKATLN
+131 ADANKVTL
-140 TSADA
+140 DA
-145 AGSYAFSNIFA
+145 NVEASGGYAFTNIFA

-164 RNSETVIDD
+164 RNSETVIGD
-173 VEINVTVDPSDV
+173 VEINLIADPSDD
-185 SLEDLGA
+185 SDEDIGA
-192 FWAWGAYVDNL
+192 FWAWGAYVNNP
-203 SAEAGMTSSVHFSGN
+203 SAEAEMTSSARFSGN
-218 SLTLSDT
+218 SLTLSGT
-225 KIAAPKEMYVD
+225 KIDAPEIYVD
-236 GVMTEQVNTV
+236 GVLTQQVNTV
-246 VAEDNRFVLEN
+246 VAEDNRYVLEN
-257 LTITTDTGYFRG
+257 LSITTDDGHFRG
-269 VTTVGADEAQIDRN
+269 VTAFGADEVQIHRN
-283 KTTVTD
+283 ATTAKD
-289 LTFSSTDFAYVEGM
+289 LTLSPKTFAVVEGM
-303 EVYDFGRA
+303 EVNGFGRA
-311 EAANNTYIADGI
+311 EAANNTYTADGI
-323 ELNGSDLILS
+323 ELNGSALILR
-333 GGWFQDGDSAVFAN
+333 GGRFLDGDSAVFSN
-347 NTVNIADV
+347 NTVNIADI
-355 TAGSVSGE
+355 TAGSTSGE

-369 IQTRDVADVTAN
+369 MLTSGVADVTAN
-381 ATTVTLDKITLSPWD
+381 ATTVTLDKITLSPS
-396 AGSSYET
+396 AVGSSVET
-403 ESLWAR
+403 ESLSAL
-409 AVSVSDAETVSA
+409 AVSVFDAETVSA
-421 SGNLL
+421 SDNLL

-452 LIGNKVELSNSET
+452 LTGNRVELSNVES
-465 MQSTDFENGLTI
+465 QLDSDFENGLTI

-483 ITGNAEISR
+483 ISGNAEISR
-492 NAVSVKDVTAAD
+492 NEVSVKDVTAAD

-514 VGSTQNASVVMNGNL
+514 VGLAQNASVVMNGNL

-556 HSGADIST
+556 HSSADTST

-570 RARVLDSDFAGQ
+570 RARVLDSKFTGQ
-582 FGVAGAEVDIRGSA
+582 LGVAGAEVDIRGSA
-596 DVSNN
+596 VVSNN
-601 AVELRNVTAD
+601 AVELSNVTAD
-611 HFSALGASYV
+611 RFYALGASYV
-621 GYVTADQAD
+621 GSDTADQAD

-680 DATLSGESYVMSVSA
+680 DATLSGGSSVMSVSA
-695 TDAGEAR
+695 KDAGEAR

-723 THVVAAHLDA
+723 TNVVAAHLDA

-753 TRLWGVR
+753 T
-760 LVAENQGIASE
+760 
-771 NHVALSGTKFSG
+771 
-783 TSNVAAVSLGATQAE
+783 
-798 TENNVIIVED
+798 
-808 SSFTGTT
+808 
-815 SLLGVRLTAEN
+815 SLLGVQLAVEN
-826 QGVASGNN
+826 RGVASGNN
-834 VALSGTKFSGTSNVA
+834 VALSGTEFSGTSNVA
-849 TVLLGATQAET
+849 AVFLGATQAEA
-860 ENNAIVVEDSSFT
+860 ENNAMVVEDSSFT
-873 GTTSLLGVQLAAEK
+873 GTTSLLGVQLAAEN

-898 SGATVSGYGLIE
+898 SGVEVSGYGLIE

-944 DSSGKTVSVQNTLV
+944 DGSGKTVSVQNTLV

-984 TNDGGTFTNKNTVVS
+984 TNDGGTFTNKNTIVS
-999 VNKSD
+999 VNKSG
-1004 ITNGYVAGTLVALAD
+1004 ITNGYVAGTLVALDD

-1048 GNVSARINN
+1048 GDVSARINN

-1073 VSIKNGTS
+1073 VSVKNGTS
-1081 TRSGNDVELTN
+1081 TLSGNDVELTN
-1092 SRLQLSGINEVG
+1092 SRLQLSGTNKVG

-1119 NKMNAVLT
+1119 NKEKAVLT
-1127 VKKATGGQTEFD
+1127 VTDADAGQMEFN

-1147 DDFLDSSD
+1147 DDFLESSD

-1199 TSENNLFNNKTVK
+1199 TSENDLFNNKTVK

-1280 FMAGAGLRVN
+1280 FMAGAGLRIN

-1377 LWDLSESLK
+1377 LWDLNESLK

-1412 LDLDSTVTHAVRAG
+1412 LELDSTVTHAVRAG
-1426 ARLLGDFNDYA
+1426 ARFLGDFNDYA

>member
-1 MLIANL
+1 MLIENL
-7 RTKRTLLSLAVAAAL
+7 RTKRTLLSLAVATAL
-22 TLSVQASAADT
+22 TLSVQANAADT

-46 STQSGKQYWVL
+46 STQSGEQYWVL
-57 TGTEQTA
+57 TGAEQTA

-78 KLPDQ
+78 KQANQ

-101 NQMTVGGQTST
+101 NQMTIGGQTST
-112 FASAVL
+112 FASAFL

-131 ADANKATLN
+131 VDANKVTL
-140 TSADA
+140 DA
-145 AGSYAFSNIFA
+145 NVEASGGYAFTNIFA

-164 RNSETVIDD
+164 RNSETVIGD
-173 VEINVTVDPSDV
+173 VEINLIADPSDD
-185 SLEDLGA
+185 SDEDIGA
-192 FWAWGAYVDNL
+192 FWAWGAYVNNP
-203 SAEAGMTSSVHFSGN
+203 SAEAGMTSSVRFSGN
-218 SLTLSDT
+218 SLTLSGT
-225 KIAAPKEMYVD
+225 KIDAPEIYVD
-236 GVMTEQVNTV
+236 GVMTQQVNTV

-257 LTITTDTGYFRG
+257 LSITTDDGHFRG
-269 VTTVGADEAQIDRN
+269 VTAFGADEVQIHRN
-283 KTTVTD
+283 ATTAKD
-289 LTFSSTDFAYVEGM
+289 LTLSPKTFAVVEGM
-303 EVYDFGRA
+303 EVNGFGRA
-311 EAANNTYIADGI
+311 EAANNTYTADGI
-323 ELNGSDLILS
+323 ELNGSDLILR
-333 GGWFQDGDSAVFAN
+333 GGRFLDGDSAVFAN
-347 NTVNIADV
+347 NTVNIANV

-369 IQTRDVADVTAN
+369 IQTSDVADVSAN

-421 SGNLL
+421 SDNLL
-426 SAHDVHVH
+426 SVLDVHVH

-483 ITGNAEISR
+483 ISGNAEISR

-514 VGSTQNASVVMNGNL
+514 VDSAQNASVVMNGNL

-544 WAARAGLGDEAY
+544 WAARAGLGDEVY
-556 HSGADIST
+556 HSGADTST

-570 RARVLDSDFAGQ
+570 RARVLDSKFTGQ
-582 FGVAGAEVDIRGSA
+582 LGVAGAEVDIRGSA
-596 DVSNN
+596 VVSNN
-601 AVELRNVTAD
+601 AVELSNVTAD
-611 HFSALGASYV
+611 RFYALGASYV
-621 GYVTADQAD
+621 GSETADQAD

-656 FFTDGDEEVY
+656 LFTDGDEEVY

-680 DATLSGESYVMSVSA
+680 DATLSGGSSVMSVSA
-695 TDAGEAR
+695 TEAGEAR

-710 SGLTAR
+710 SGLTAS

-723 THVVAAHLDA
+723 TNVVAAHLDA
-733 TQAVAENNATVV
+733 TQAVAENNATV
-745 EDSSFTGT
+745 
-753 TRLWGVR
+753 
-760 LVAENQGIASE
+760 
-771 NHVALSGTKFSG
+771 
-783 TSNVAAVSLGATQAE
+783 
-798 TENNVIIVED
+798 VED

-860 ENNAIVVEDSSFT
+860 ENNAMLVEDSSFT
-873 GTTSLLGVQLAAEK
+873 GTTSLLGVQLAAEN

-898 SGATVSGYGLIE
+898 SGVEVSGYGLIE

-915 SQDTVEVNNSTLLL
+915 SQNTVEVDNSTLLL
-929 SDVSMDGEPALIAGV
+929 SNVSMDGEPALIAGV
-944 DSSGKTVSVQNTLV
+944 DSLGKTVSVQNILV

-984 TNDGGTFTNKNTVVS
+984 TNDGGTFTNKNTIVS

-1032 SYSTVDDVY
+1032 SNSTVDDVY

-1048 GNVSARINN
+1048 GDVSARINN

-1073 VSIKNGTS
+1073 VSVKSETS

-1092 SRLQLSGINEVG
+1092 SRLQLSGTNTVG

-1119 NKMNAVLT
+1119 NKKKAVLT
-1127 VKKATGGQTEFD
+1127 VTDADAGQMEFN

-1147 DDFLDSSD
+1147 DDFLESSD

-1190 VVLGNGENL
+1190 VVLGDGNSL
-1199 TSENNLFNNKTVK
+1199 TSENDLFNDKTVK

-1377 LWDLSESLK
+1377 LWDLNESLK

>member
-1 MLIANL
+1 MLIENL

-46 STQSGKQYWVL
+46 SAQSGKQYWVL
-57 TGTEQTA
+57 TGAEQTA

-78 KLPDQ
+78 KQADQ

-89 YLSEAD
+89 YLFEAD

-101 NQMTVGGQTST
+101 NQMTVGGQNST

-118 VMNVWADNVDSLE
+118 LMNVWADNVDSLE
-131 ADANKATLN
+131 ADANKVALN

-145 AGSYAFSNIFA
+145 AGSYAFTNILA
-156 TRIGEATI
+156 MKIVDATI

-173 VEINVTVDPSDV
+173 VEINVTVDPSDDSV
-185 SLEDLGA
+185 EDLGA
-192 FWAWGAYVDNL
+192 FWAWGAYVNNP
-203 SAEAGMTSSVHFSGN
+203 SAEAEMTSSVRFSGN
-218 SLTLSDT
+218 SLTLSGT
-225 KIAAPKEMYVD
+225 KIDAPEIYVD
-236 GVMTEQVNTV
+236 GVLTQQVNTV
-246 VAEDNRFVLEN
+246 VAEDNRYVLEN
-257 LTITTDTGYFRG
+257 LSITTDDGHFRG
-269 VTTVGADEAQIDRN
+269 VTAFGADEVQIHRN
-283 KTTVTD
+283 ATTAKD
-289 LTFSSTDFAYVEGM
+289 LTLSPKTFAVVEGM
-303 EVYDFGRA
+303 EVNGFGRA
-311 EAANNTYIADGI
+311 EAANNTYTADGI
-323 ELNGSDLILS
+323 ELNGSALILR
-333 GGWFQDGDSAVFAN
+333 GGRFLDGDSAVFSN
-347 NTVNIADV
+347 NTVNIADI
-355 TAGSVSGE
+355 TAGSTSGE

-369 IQTRDVADVTAN
+369 MLTSGVADVTAN
-381 ATTVTLDKITLSPWD
+381 ATTVTLDKITLSPS
-396 AGSSYET
+396 AVGSSVET
-403 ESLWAR
+403 ESLSAL
-409 AVSVSDAETVSA
+409 AVSVFDAETVSA
-421 SGNLL
+421 SDNLL

-452 LIGNKVELSNSET
+452 LTGNRVELSNVES
-465 MQSTDFENGLTI
+465 QLDSDFENGLTI

-556 HSGADIST
+556 HSGADTST

-570 RARVLDSDFAGQ
+570 RARVLDSEFTGQ
-582 FGVAGAEVDIRGSA
+582 LGVAGAEVDIRGSA

-635 NTLIAEGVTASDY
+635 NTLIAEGVTASNY
-648 AQFVAARS
+648 SQFVAARS

-710 SGLTAR
+710 SGLTAS
-716 NDQGTAV
+716 NDQGTAE
-723 THVVAAHLDA
+723 TIVVAAHLYA
-733 TQAVAENNATVV
+733 TQAVAENNAMVIKNSSFVGTTVLEGVNQRTENSGVASGNSVSVSKTNFSGTNNVFAVDLVAMKAEVENNSMVV
-745 EDSSFTGT
+745 EDSSFAGT
-753 TRLWGVR
+753 TALEGVN
-760 LVAENQGIASE
+760 LTTENRG
-771 NHVALSGTKFSG
+771 VVSGTG
-783 TSNVAAVSLGATQAE
+783 VS
-798 TENNVIIVED
+798 I
-808 SSFTGTT
+808 
-815 SLLGVRLTAEN
+815 
-826 QGVASGNN
+826 
-834 VALSGTKFSGTSNVA
+834 
-849 TVLLGATQAET
+849 
-860 ENNAIVVEDSSFT
+860 
-873 GTTSLLGVQLAAEK
+873 
-887 RGVASGTSVSV
+887 
-898 SGATVSGYGLIE
+898 SGATVTGYGLIQ
-910 AVSVY
+910 AVAVQSPN
-915 SQDTVEVNNSTLLL
+915 TVEVDNSTLLL
-929 SDVSMDGEPALIAGV
+929 SDVSMEGEQALIAGV
-944 DSSGKTVSVQNTLV
+944 AIFGKTVSVQNTFV
-958 QATEVDIQDNK
+958 QATQLTMKDNG
-969 ELKERNVLAGVSAFI
+969 ERNALGGVSVEI
-984 TNDGGTFTNKNTVVS
+984 NDGGTFTNENTVVS
-999 VNKSD
+999 LLNNSE
-1004 ITNGYVAGTLVALAD
+1004 ITDGYVAGTLVSLVD

-1032 SYSTVDDVY
+1032 SNSTVDDVY

-1048 GNVSARINN
+1048 GDVSARINN

-1081 TRSGNDVELTN
+1081 TRGGNDVELTN
-1092 SRLQLSGINEVG
+1092 SRLQLSGINTVG

-1109 DTIGLNVTEA
+1109 ETIGLNVTEA
-1119 NKMNAVLT
+1119 NKEKAVLT
-1127 VKKATGGQTEFD
+1127 VTDADAGQMEFN

-1147 DDFLDSSD
+1147 DDFLESSD
-1155 TYQLINVEGGK
+1155 TYQLINVEGGT
-1166 YTFKDLTVKES
+1166 YTFTDLTVKES
-1177 HTFIETTYTADGD
+1177 HTFLETTYMADGK
-1190 VVLGNGENL
+1190 VVLDDGNSL
-1199 TSENNLFNNKTVK
+1199 TSENDLFNNKTVK

-1280 FMAGAGLRVN
+1280 FMAGAGLRIN

-1340 SLRAGRATTEFAGRY
+1340 SLRAGRATTEYAGRY

-1377 LWDLSESLK
+1377 LWDLNESLK

-1412 LDLDSTVTHAVRAG
+1412 LELDSTVTHAVRAG

>member
-1 MLIANL
+1 MLIENL

-22 TLSVQASAADT
+22 TLSVQANATDT
-33 LQGKVVA
+33 LQGQVVA
-40 DEAPNY
+40 DKAPNY
-46 STQSGKQYWVL
+46 SAQSGKQYWVL
-57 TGTEQTA
+57 TGAEQTA

-101 NQMTVGGQTST
+101 NQMTVGGQNST

-118 VMNVWADNVDSLE
+118 LMNVWADNVDSLE
-131 ADANKATLN
+131 ADANKVTL
-140 TSADA
+140 DA
-145 AGSYAFSNIFA
+145 NVEASGGYAFTNIFA
-156 TRIGEATI
+156 TRIGEGTI
-164 RNSETVIDD
+164 RNSETVIGD
-173 VEINVTVDPSDV
+173 VEINVIADPSGESD
-185 SLEDLGA
+185 EDIGA
-192 FWAWGAYVDNL
+192 FWAWGAYVNNR

-218 SLTLSDT
+218 SLTLSGT
-225 KIAAPKEMYVD
+225 KIAAPEIYVD
-236 GVMTEQVNTV
+236 GVMTQQVNTV
-246 VAEDNRFVLEN
+246 VAEDNRYVLEN
-257 LTITTDTGYFRG
+257 LSITTDDGHFRG
-269 VTTVGADEAQIDRN
+269 VTAFGADEVQIHRN
-283 KTTVTD
+283 ATTAKD
-289 LTFSSTDFAYVEGM
+289 LTLSPKTFAVVEGM
-303 EVYDFGRA
+303 EVNGFGRA
-311 EAANNTYIADGI
+311 EAANNTYTADGI
-323 ELNGSDLILS
+323 ELNGSALILR
-333 GGWFQDGDSAVFAN
+333 GGRFLDGDSAVFSN
-347 NTVNIADV
+347 NTVNIADI
-355 TAGSVSGE
+355 TAGSTSGE

-369 IQTRDVADVTAN
+369 MLTSGVADVTAN
-381 ATTVTLDKITLSPWD
+381 ATTVTLDKITLSPSA
-396 AGSSYET
+396 AGSSVET
-403 ESLWAR
+403 ESLSVL
-409 AVSVSDAETVSA
+409 AVSVFDAEKVSA
-421 SGNLL
+421 SDNLL

-434 SAILSAAYVSGED
+434 SAMLSAAYVSGKD

-452 LIGNKVELSNSET
+452 LIGNKVELSNAET

-556 HSGADIST
+556 HSGADNST

-570 RARVLDSDFAGQ
+570 RARVLDSKFTGQ
-582 FGVAGAEVDIRGSA
+582 LGVAGAEVDIRGSA
-596 DVSNN
+596 VVSNN
-601 AVELRNVTAD
+601 AVELSNVTAD
-611 HFSALGASYV
+611 RFYALGASYV
-621 GYVTADQAD
+621 GSDTADQAD

-680 DATLSGESYVMSVSA
+680 DATLSGEVRVLA
-695 TDAGEAR
+695 TWASEAGEVR
-702 ALNNTLEV
+702 ASNNTLRI
-710 SGLTAR
+710 SGLTAD
-716 NDQGTAV
+716 NNQADTASEV
-723 THVVAAHLDA
+723 IAVDLDA
-733 TQAVAENNATVV
+733 MQAEVENNSMV
-745 EDSSFTGT
+745 
-753 TRLWGVR
+753 
-760 LVAENQGIASE
+760 
-771 NHVALSGTKFSG
+771 
-783 TSNVAAVSLGATQAE
+783 
-798 TENNVIIVED
+798 VED

-815 SLLGVRLTAEN
+815 SLLGVQLAVEN
-826 QGVASGNN
+826 RGVASGNN
-834 VALSGTKFSGTSNVA
+834 VALSGTEFSGTSNVA
-849 TVLLGATQAET
+849 AVFLGAKQAEA

-873 GTTSLLGVQLAAEK
+873 GTTSLLGVHLAAEK

-1048 GNVSARINN
+1048 GDVSARINN

-1109 DTIGLNVTEA
+1109 DTIGLNVTQD
-1119 NKMNAVLT
+1119 NIDQAVLT
-1127 VKKATGGQTEFD
+1127 VTQAAEGQTKFD

-1147 DDFLDSSD
+1147 DDFLESSD
-1155 TYQLINVEGGK
+1155 TYQLISVEDGK

-1199 TSENNLFNNKTVK
+1199 TSENDLFNNKTVK

-1227 VAFINQGAEFI
+1227 VAFVNQGAEFI

-1290 PNWTMAGFVE
+1290 PHWTLAGFVE

-1332 DGVLYVDG
+1332 DGVLYADG

-1377 LWDLSESLK
+1377 MWGLNESLK

-1412 LDLDSTVTHAVRAG
+1412 LELDSTVTHAVRAG

>member
-46 STQSGKQYWVL
+46 SAQSGKQYWVL
-57 TGTEQTA
+57 TGAEQTA

-78 KLPDQ
+78 KHADQ

-101 NQMTVGGQTST
+101 NQMTVGGQTSK
-112 FASAVL
+112 FDSAVL
-118 VMNVWADNVDSLE
+118 FMNVWADNVDSLE
-131 ADANKATLN
+131 VDANKVTL
-140 TSADA
+140 DA
-145 AGSYAFSNIFA
+145 NVEASGGYAFTNIFA

-164 RNSETVIDD
+164 RNSETMIND
-173 VEINVTVDPSDV
+173 VEINVTVDPSGV
-185 SLEDLGA
+185 SLEDRGA
-192 FWAWGAYVDNL
+192 FWAWGAYVDNF
-203 SAEAGMTSSVHFSGN
+203 SADAGMTSSVHFSEN

-236 GVMTEQVNTV
+236 GVMTQQVNTV

-257 LTITTDTGYFRG
+257 LSITTDDGHFRG
-269 VTTVGADEAQIDRN
+269 VTAFGADEVQIHRN
-283 KTTVTD
+283 ATTAKD
-289 LTFSSTDFAYVEGM
+289 LTLSPKTFAVVEGM
-303 EVYDFGRA
+303 EVNGFGRA
-311 EAANNTYIADGI
+311 EAANNTYTADGI
-323 ELNGSDLILS
+323 ELNGSDLILR
-333 GGWFQDGDSAVFAN
+333 GGRFLDGDSAVFSN
-347 NTVNIADV
+347 NTVKIANV

-369 IQTRDVADVTAN
+369 IQTSDVADVSAN

-421 SGNLL
+421 SDNLL

-452 LIGNKVELSNSET
+452 LTGNKVELSNSET

-483 ITGNAEISR
+483 ITGSAEISR

-556 HSGADIST
+556 HSGADNST

-570 RARVLDSDFAGQ
+570 RARVLDSKFTGQ
-582 FGVAGAEVDIRGSA
+582 LGVAGAEVDIRGSA

-601 AVELRNVTAD
+601 AVELSNVTAD
-611 HFSALGASYV
+611 RFYALGASYV
-621 GYVTADQAD
+621 GSDTADQAD

-680 DATLSGESYVMSVSA
+680 DATLSGGSSVMSVSA
-695 TDAGEAR
+695 TEAGEAR

-710 SGLTAR
+710 SGLTAS

-723 THVVAAHLDA
+723 TNVVAAHLDA

-753 TRLWGVR
+753 T
-760 LVAENQGIASE
+760 
-771 NHVALSGTKFSG
+771 
-783 TSNVAAVSLGATQAE
+783 
-798 TENNVIIVED
+798 
-808 SSFTGTT
+808 
-815 SLLGVRLTAEN
+815 SLLGVRLAAEN
-826 QGVASGNN
+826 QGIASGNN

-849 TVLLGATQAET
+849 AVFLGATQAEA

-873 GTTSLLGVQLAAEK
+873 GTTTLLGVHLAAEK

-984 TNDGGTFTNKNTVVS
+984 TNDGGTFTNKNTIVS
-999 VNKSD
+999 VSKSG

-1048 GNVSARINN
+1048 GDVSARINN

-1062 DNATVVGGVYD
+1062 DNATVVGGVYA
-1073 VSIKNGTS
+1073 VSVKNGTS

-1092 SRLQLSGINEVG
+1092 SRLQLSGTNTVG

-1119 NKMNAVLT
+1119 NKEKAVLT
-1127 VKKATGGQTEFD
+1127 VTDADAGQMEFN

-1147 DDFLDSSD
+1147 DDFLESSD

-1166 YTFKDLTVKES
+1166 YTFTGLTVKES
-1177 HTFIETTYTADGD
+1177 HTFLETTYTAEDG
-1190 VVLGNGENL
+1190 VVLDADHGL
-1199 TSENNLFNNKTVK
+1199 TSENDLFNNKTVK

-1290 PNWTMAGFVE
+1290 PNWILAGFIE

-1377 LWDLSESLK
+1377 LWDLNESLK

-1412 LDLDSTVTHAVRAG
+1412 LELDSTVTHAVRAG
-1426 ARLLGDFNDYA
+1426 ARLLGDFNDFA

-1443 AYEHV
+1443 AYEHA

>member
-46 STQSGKQYWVL
+46 SAQSGKQYWVL

-78 KLPDQ
+78 QLPDQ

-89 YLSEAD
+89 YLSDAD

-118 VMNVWADNVDSLE
+118 VMNVWVDNVDSLE
-131 ADANKATLN
+131 ADANKVTLN

-311 EAANNTYIADGI
+311 EAANNTYMADGI

-347 NTVNIADV
+347 NTVSIADV

-409 AVSVSDAETVSA
+409 VVSVSDAETVSA
-421 SGNLL
+421 SDNLL

-570 RARVLDSDFAGQ
+570 LARVLDSDFAGQ

-596 DVSNN
+596 VVSNN

-611 HFSALGASYV
+611 RFSALGASYV
-621 GYVTADQAD
+621 GYEMADQAD

-680 DATLSGESYVMSVSA
+680 DATLSGGSSVMSVSA

-723 THVVAAHLDA
+723 TNVVAAHLDA
-733 TQAVAENNATVV
+733 TQAVAEDNATVV

-760 LVAENQGIASE
+760 LVAENQGIASG

-783 TSNVAAVSLGATQAE
+783 SSNVAAVLLGATQAE
-798 TENNVIIVED
+798 TENNAMLVED

-815 SLLGVRLTAEN
+815 SLLGVH
-826 QGVASGNN
+826 
-834 VALSGTKFSGTSNVA
+834 
-849 TVLLGATQAET
+849 
-860 ENNAIVVEDSSFT
+860 
-873 GTTSLLGVQLAAEK
+873 LAAEK

-1092 SRLQLSGINEVG
+1092 SRLQLSGISEVG

>member
-1 MLIANL
+1 MLIENI

-46 STQSGKQYWVL
+46 SAQSGKQYWVL

-78 KLPDQ
+78 QLPDQ

-89 YLSEAD
+89 YLSDAD

-101 NQMTVGGQTST
+101 NQMTVGGQTSK
-112 FASAVL
+112 FDSAVL
-118 VMNVWADNVDSLE
+118 FMNVWADNVDSLE
-131 ADANKATLN
+131 VDANKVTL
-140 TSADA
+140 DA
-145 AGSYAFSNIFA
+145 NVEASGGYAFTNIFA

-164 RNSETVIDD
+164 RNSETVIGD
-173 VEINVTVDPSDV
+173 VEINLIADPSDD
-185 SLEDLGA
+185 SDEDIGA
-192 FWAWGAYVDNL
+192 FWAWGAYVNNP
-203 SAEAGMTSSVHFSGN
+203 SAEAGMTSSVRFSGN
-218 SLTLSDT
+218 SLTLSGT
-225 KIAAPKEMYVD
+225 KIAAPEIYVD
-236 GVMTEQVNTV
+236 GVMPQQVNTV
-246 VAEDNRFVLEN
+246 VAEDNRYVLEN
-257 LTITTDTGYFRG
+257 LSITTDDGHFRG
-269 VTTVGADEAQIDRN
+269 VTAVGADETQIYRN
-283 KTTVTD
+283 ETTVTG
-289 LTFSSTDFAYVEGM
+289 LIFSSTDFASVEGM
-303 EVYDFGRA
+303 EVNGFGRA
-311 EAANNTYIADGI
+311 EAANNTYTADGI
-323 ELNGSDLILS
+323 ELNGSDLILR
-333 GGWFQDGDSAVFAN
+333 GGRFLDGDSAVFAN
-347 NTVNIADV
+347 NTVNIANV

-369 IQTRDVADVTAN
+369 IQTSDVADVSAN

-421 SGNLL
+421 SDNLL
-426 SAHDVHVH
+426 SVHDVHVH

-483 ITGNAEISR
+483 ISGNAEISR
-492 NAVSVKDVTAAD
+492 NEVSVKDVTAAD

-514 VGSTQNASVVMNGNL
+514 VGSAQNASVVMNGNL

-544 WAARAGLGDEAY
+544 WAARAGLGDEVY
-556 HSGADIST
+556 HSGADTST

-570 RARVLDSDFAGQ
+570 RARVLDSKFTGQ
-582 FGVAGAEVDIRGSA
+582 LGVAGAEVDIRGSA
-596 DVSNN
+596 VVSNN
-601 AVELRNVTAD
+601 AVELSNVTAD
-611 HFSALGASYV
+611 RFYALGASYV
-621 GYVTADQAD
+621 GSETADQAD

-656 FFTDGDEEVY
+656 LFTDGDEEVY

-680 DATLSGESYVMSVSA
+680 DATLSGGSSVMSVSA
-695 TDAGEAR
+695 TEAGEAR

-710 SGLTAR
+710 SGLTAS

-723 THVVAAHLDA
+723 TNVVAAHLDA
-733 TQAVAENNATVV
+733 TQAVAENNATV
-745 EDSSFTGT
+745 
-753 TRLWGVR
+753 
-760 LVAENQGIASE
+760 
-771 NHVALSGTKFSG
+771 
-783 TSNVAAVSLGATQAE
+783 
-798 TENNVIIVED
+798 VED

-849 TVLLGATQAET
+849 TVLLGTTQAET
-860 ENNAIVVEDSSFT
+860 ENNAMLVEDSSFT
-873 GTTSLLGVQLAAEK
+873 GTTSLLGVKLAAEN

-898 SGATVSGYGLIE
+898 SGVEVSGYGLIE

-915 SQDTVEVNNSTLLL
+915 SQNTVEVDNSTLLL
-929 SDVSMDGEPALIAGV
+929 SNVSMDGKPALIAGV
-944 DSSGKTVSVQNTLV
+944 DSLGKTVSVQNTLV

-984 TNDGGTFTNKNTVVS
+984 TNDGGTFTNKNTIVS

-1032 SYSTVDDVY
+1032 SNSTVDDVY

-1048 GNVSARINN
+1048 GDVSARINN

-1062 DNATVVGGVYD
+1062 DNATVEGGVYA
-1073 VSIKNGTS
+1073 VSVKNGTS

-1092 SRLQLSGINEVG
+1092 SRLQLSGTNTVG

-1119 NKMNAVLT
+1119 NKEKAVLT
-1127 VKKATGGQTEFD
+1127 VTDADAGQMEFN

-1147 DDFLDSSD
+1147 DDFLESSD

-1177 HTFIETTYTADGD
+1177 HTFLETTYTADGD

-1199 TSENNLFNNKTVK
+1199 TSENDLFNNKTVK

-1227 VAFINQGAEFI
+1227 VAFVNQGAEFI

-1332 DGVLYVDG
+1332 DGVLYADG

-1377 LWDLSESLK
+1377 LWDLNESLK

-1399 DDDVSLNNRYNDK
+1399 DDDVDLNNRYNDK
-1412 LDLDSTVTHAVRAG
+1412 LELDSTVTHAVRAG

-1448 FDGDAES
+1448 FDGNAES

>member
-1 MLIANL
+1 MLIENL
-7 RTKRTLLSLAVAAAL
+7 RTKRTLLSLAVATAL
-22 TLSVQASAADT
+22 TLSVQANAADT

-46 STQSGKQYWVL
+46 STQSGEQYWVL
-57 TGTEQTA
+57 TGAEQTA

-78 KLPDQ
+78 KQANQ

-101 NQMTVGGQTST
+101 NQMTVGGQNST

-118 VMNVWADNVDSLE
+118 LMNVWADNVDSLE
-131 ADANKATLN
+131 ADANKVALN

-145 AGSYAFSNIFA
+145 AGSCAFTNILA
-156 TRIGEATI
+156 MKIVDATI

-173 VEINVTVDPSDV
+173 VEINVTVDPSDDSV
-185 SLEDLGA
+185 EDLGA
-192 FWAWGAYVDNL
+192 FWAWGASVDNL
-203 SAEAGMTSSVHFSGN
+203 SADAGMTSSVRFSGN
-218 SLTLSDT
+218 SLTLSGT
-225 KIAAPKEMYVD
+225 KIDAPEIYVD
-236 GVMTEQVNTV
+236 GVMSQQVNTV

-257 LTITTDTGYFRG
+257 LSITTDDGHFRG
-269 VTTVGADEAQIDRN
+269 VTAVGADEAQIYRN
-283 KTTVTD
+283 ETTVTG
-289 LTFSSTDFAYVEGM
+289 LIFSSTDFASVEGM
-303 EVYDFGRA
+303 EVNGFGRA
-311 EAANNTYIADGI
+311 EAANNTYTADGI
-323 ELNGSDLILS
+323 ELNGSDLILR
-333 GGWFQDGDSAVFAN
+333 GGRFLDGDSAVFAN
-347 NTVNIADV
+347 NTVNIANV

-369 IQTRDVADVTAN
+369 IQTSDVADVSAN

-421 SGNLL
+421 SDNLL

-452 LIGNKVELSNSET
+452 LTGNKVELSNSET

-556 HSGADIST
+556 HSGADNST

-570 RARVLDSDFAGQ
+570 RARVLDSKFTGQ
-582 FGVAGAEVDIRGSA
+582 LGVAGAEVDIRGSA
-596 DVSNN
+596 VVSNN
-601 AVELRNVTAD
+601 AVELSNVTAD
-611 HFSALGASYV
+611 RFYALGASYV
-621 GYVTADQAD
+621 GSETADQAD

-656 FFTDGDEEVY
+656 LFTNGDEEVY

-680 DATLSGESYVMSVSA
+680 DATLSGGSSVMSVSA
-695 TDAGEAR
+695 TEAGEAR

-710 SGLTAR
+710 SGLTAS

-723 THVVAAHLDA
+723 TNVVAAHLDA

-753 TRLWGVR
+753 TSLWGVR
-760 LVAENQGIASE
+760 LV
-771 NHVALSGTKFSG
+771 
-783 TSNVAAVSLGATQAE
+783 
-798 TENNVIIVED
+798 
-808 SSFTGTT
+808 
-815 SLLGVRLTAEN
+815 AEN

-849 TVLLGATQAET
+849 AVFLGATQAEA

-873 GTTSLLGVQLAAEK
+873 GTTSLLGVQLAAEN

-898 SGATVSGYGLIE
+898 SGVEVSGYGLIE

-969 ELKERNVLAGVSAFI
+969 ELKERNVLAGVSVFI
-984 TNDGGTFTNKNTVVS
+984 TNDGGTFTNKNTIVS
-999 VNKSD
+999 VSKSG

-1048 GNVSARINN
+1048 GDVSARINN

-1062 DNATVVGGVYD
+1062 DNATVVGGVYA
-1073 VSIKNGTS
+1073 VSVKNGTS

-1092 SRLQLSGINEVG
+1092 SRLQLSGTNTVG

-1119 NKMNAVLT
+1119 NKEKAVLT
-1127 VKKATGGQTEFD
+1127 VTDADAGQMEFN

-1177 HTFIETTYTADGD
+1177 HTFLETTYTAKGD
-1190 VVLGNGENL
+1190 VVLGNGNSL
-1199 TSENNLFNNKTVK
+1199 TSDNELFNNKTVK

-1313 RGDGDHEYFGVGFA
+1313 RDDGEHEYFGVGFA

-1355 GQDSASY
+1355 GQDLASY

-1377 LWDLSESLK
+1377 MWGINESLK

-1412 LDLDSTVTHAVRAG
+1412 LELDSTVTHAVRAG

-1490 DLGAKG
+1490 DLVAKG

>member
-1 MLIANL
+1 MLIENL
-7 RTKRTLLSLAVAAAL
+7 RTKRTLLSLAVATAL
-22 TLSVQASAADT
+22 TLSVQANAANT

-57 TGTEQTA
+57 TGAEQTA

-78 KLPDQ
+78 KQADQ

-101 NQMTVGGQTST
+101 NQMTVGGQTSK
-112 FASAVL
+112 FDSAVL
-118 VMNVWADNVDSLE
+118 FMNVWADNVDSLE
-131 ADANKATLN
+131 ADANKVTL
-140 TSADA
+140 DA
-145 AGSYAFSNIFA
+145 NVEASGGYAFTNIFA

-164 RNSETVIDD
+164 RNSETVIGD
-173 VEINVTVDPSDV
+173 VEINVIADPSDD
-185 SLEDLGA
+185 SDEDIGA
-192 FWAWGAYVDNL
+192 FWAWGAYVNNP

-218 SLTLSDT
+218 SLTLSGT
-225 KIAAPKEMYVD
+225 KIAAPEIYVD
-236 GVMTEQVNTV
+236 GVMTQQVNTV
-246 VAEDNRFVLEN
+246 VAEDNRYVLEN
-257 LTITTDTGYFRG
+257 LSITTDDGHFRG
-269 VTTVGADEAQIDRN
+269 VTAVGADEAQIYRN
-283 KTTVTD
+283 ETTVTG
-289 LTFSSTDFAYVEGM
+289 LIFSSTDFASVEGM
-303 EVYDFGRA
+303 EVNGFGRA
-311 EAANNTYIADGI
+311 EAANNTYTADGI
-323 ELNGSDLILS
+323 EINGSDLILR
-333 GGWFQDGDSAVFAN
+333 GGRFLDGDSAVFAN
-347 NTVNIADV
+347 NTVNITNV

-369 IQTRDVADVTAN
+369 IQTSDVADVSAN

-421 SGNLL
+421 SDNLL
-426 SAHDVHVH
+426 SVHDVHVH

-483 ITGNAEISR
+483 ISGNAEISR
-492 NAVSVKDVTAAD
+492 NEVSVKDVTAAD

-514 VGSTQNASVVMNGNL
+514 VGSAQNASVVMNGNL

-544 WAARAGLGDEAY
+544 WAARAGLGDEVY
-556 HSGADIST
+556 HSGADTST

-570 RARVLDSDFAGQ
+570 RARVLDSKFTGQ
-582 FGVAGAEVDIRGSA
+582 LGVAGAEVDIRGSA
-596 DVSNN
+596 VVSNN
-601 AVELRNVTAD
+601 AVELSNVTAD
-611 HFSALGASYV
+611 RFYALGASYV
-621 GYVTADQAD
+621 GSETADQAD

-656 FFTDGDEEVY
+656 LFTDGDEEVY

-680 DATLSGESYVMSVSA
+680 DATLSGGSSVMSVSA
-695 TDAGEAR
+695 TEAGEAR

-710 SGLTAR
+710 SGLTAS

-723 THVVAAHLDA
+723 TNVVAAHLDA
-733 TQAVAENNATVV
+733 TQAVAENNATV
-745 EDSSFTGT
+745 
-753 TRLWGVR
+753 
-760 LVAENQGIASE
+760 
-771 NHVALSGTKFSG
+771 
-783 TSNVAAVSLGATQAE
+783 
-798 TENNVIIVED
+798 VED

-860 ENNAIVVEDSSFT
+860 ENNAMLVEDSSFT
-873 GTTSLLGVQLAAEK
+873 GTTSLLGVKLAAEN

-898 SGATVSGYGLIE
+898 SGVEVSGYGLIE

-915 SQDTVEVNNSTLLL
+915 SQNTVEVDNSTLLL
-929 SDVSMDGEPALIAGV
+929 SNVSMDGKPALIAGV
-944 DSSGKTVSVQNTLV
+944 DSLGKTVSVQNTLV

-984 TNDGGTFTNKNTVVS
+984 TNDGGTFTNKNTIVS

-1032 SYSTVDDVY
+1032 SNSTVDDVY

-1048 GNVSARINN
+1048 GDVSARINN

-1062 DNATVVGGVYD
+1062 DNATVEGGVYA
-1073 VSIKNGTS
+1073 VSVKNGTS

-1092 SRLQLSGINEVG
+1092 SRLQLSGTNTVG

-1119 NKMNAVLT
+1119 NKEKAVLT
-1127 VKKATGGQTEFD
+1127 VTDADAGQMEFN

-1147 DDFLDSSD
+1147 DDFLESSD

-1177 HTFIETTYTADGD
+1177 HTFLETTYTADGD

-1199 TSENNLFNNKTVK
+1199 TSENDLFNNKTVK

-1227 VAFINQGAEFI
+1227 VAFVNQGAEFI

-1332 DGVLYVDG
+1332 DGVLYADG

-1377 LWDLSESLK
+1377 LWDLNESLK

-1412 LDLDSTVTHAVRAG
+1412 LELDSTVTHAVRAG

>member
-1 MLIANL
+1 MLIENL

-22 TLSVQASAADT
+22 TLSVQANATDT
-33 LQGKVVA
+33 LQGQVVA
-40 DEAPNY
+40 DKAPNY
-46 STQSGKQYWVL
+46 SAQSGKQYWVL
-57 TGTEQTA
+57 TGAEQTA

-78 KLPDQ
+78 KQADQ

-95 KAVANG
+95 KTVANG
-101 NQMTVGGQTST
+101 NQMTVGGQTSK
-112 FASAVL
+112 FDSAVL
-118 VMNVWADNVDSLE
+118 FMNVWADNVDSLE
-131 ADANKATLN
+131 VDANKVTL
-140 TSADA
+140 DA
-145 AGSYAFSNIFA
+145 NVEASGGYAFTNIFA

-164 RNSETVIDD
+164 RNSETVIGD
-173 VEINVTVDPSDV
+173 VEINLIADPSDD
-185 SLEDLGA
+185 SDEDIGA
-192 FWAWGAYVDNL
+192 FWAWGAYVNNP
-203 SAEAGMTSSVHFSGN
+203 SAEAGMTSSVRFSGN
-218 SLTLSDT
+218 SLTLSGT
-225 KIAAPKEMYVD
+225 KIDAPEIYVD
-236 GVMTEQVNTV
+236 GVMTQQVNTV

-257 LTITTDTGYFRG
+257 LSITTDDGHFRG
-269 VTTVGADEAQIDRN
+269 VTAFGADEVQIHRN
-283 KTTVTD
+283 ATTAKD
-289 LTFSSTDFAYVEGM
+289 LTLSAKTFAVVEGM
-303 EVYDFGRA
+303 EVNGFGRA
-311 EAANNTYIADGI
+311 EAANNTYTADGI
-323 ELNGSDLILS
+323 ELNGSDLILR
-333 GGWFQDGDSAVFAN
+333 GGRFLDGDSAVFAN
-347 NTVNIADV
+347 NTVNIANV

-369 IQTRDVADVTAN
+369 IQTSDVADVSAN

-421 SGNLL
+421 SDNLL
-426 SAHDVHVH
+426 SVHDVHVH

-483 ITGNAEISR
+483 ISGNAEISR
-492 NAVSVKDVTAAD
+492 NEVSVKDVTAAD

-514 VGSTQNASVVMNGNL
+514 VGSAQNASVVMNGNL

-544 WAARAGLGDEAY
+544 WAARAGLGDEVY
-556 HSGADIST
+556 HSGADTST

-570 RARVLDSDFAGQ
+570 RARVLDSKFTGQ
-582 FGVAGAEVDIRGSA
+582 LGVAGAEVDIRGSA
-596 DVSNN
+596 VVSNN
-601 AVELRNVTAD
+601 AVELSNVTAD
-611 HFSALGASYV
+611 RFYALGASYV
-621 GYVTADQAD
+621 GSETADQAD

-656 FFTDGDEEVY
+656 LFTDGDEEVY

-680 DATLSGESYVMSVSA
+680 DATLSGGSSVMSVSA
-695 TDAGEAR
+695 TEAGEAR

-710 SGLTAR
+710 SGLTAS

-723 THVVAAHLDA
+723 TNVVAAHLDA
-733 TQAVAENNATVV
+733 TQAVAENNATV
-745 EDSSFTGT
+745 
-753 TRLWGVR
+753 
-760 LVAENQGIASE
+760 
-771 NHVALSGTKFSG
+771 
-783 TSNVAAVSLGATQAE
+783 
-798 TENNVIIVED
+798 VED

-860 ENNAIVVEDSSFT
+860 ENNAMLVEDSSFT
-873 GTTSLLGVQLAAEK
+873 GTTSLLGVKLAAEN

-898 SGATVSGYGLIE
+898 SGVEVSGYGLIE

-915 SQDTVEVNNSTLLL
+915 SQNTVEVDNSTLLL
-929 SDVSMDGEPALIAGV
+929 SNVSMDGKPALIAGV
-944 DSSGKTVSVQNTLV
+944 DSLGKTVSVQNTLV

-984 TNDGGTFTNKNTVVS
+984 TNDGGTFTNKNTIVS

-1032 SYSTVDDVY
+1032 SNSTVDDVY

-1048 GNVSARINN
+1048 GDVSARINN

-1062 DNATVVGGVYD
+1062 DNATVEGGVYA
-1073 VSIKNGTS
+1073 VSVKNGTS

-1092 SRLQLSGINEVG
+1092 SRLQLSGTNTVG

-1119 NKMNAVLT
+1119 NKEKAVLT
-1127 VKKATGGQTEFD
+1127 VTDADAGQMEFN

-1147 DDFLDSSD
+1147 DDFLESSD

-1177 HTFIETTYTADGD
+1177 HTFLETTYTADGD

-1199 TSENNLFNNKTVK
+1199 TSENDLFNNKTVK

-1227 VAFINQGAEFI
+1227 VAFVNQGAEFI

-1332 DGVLYVDG
+1332 DGVLYADG

-1377 LWDLSESLK
+1377 LWDLNESLK

-1412 LDLDSTVTHAVRAG
+1412 LELDSTVTHAVRAG

>member
-1 MLIANL
+1 M
-7 RTKRTLLSLAVAAAL
+7 
-22 TLSVQASAADT
+22 
-33 LQGKVVA
+33 G
-40 DEAPNY
+40 
-46 STQSGKQYWVL
+46 
-57 TGTEQTA
+57 
-64 ESNALTINDANGTV
+64 
-78 KLPDQ
+78 
-83 IPVSHI
+83 
-89 YLSEAD
+89 SEMCIRD
-95 KAVANG
+95 
-101 NQMTVGGQTST
+101 
-112 FASAVL
+112 
-118 VMNVWADNVDSLE
+118 
-131 ADANKATLN
+131 
-140 TSADA
+140 
-145 AGSYAFSNIFA
+145 SYAFTNILA
-156 TRIGEATI
+156 MKIVDATI

-173 VEINVTVDPSDV
+173 VEINVTVDPSDDSV
-185 SLEDLGA
+185 EDLGA
-192 FWAWGAYVDNL
+192 FWAWGASVDNL
-203 SAEAGMTSSVHFSGN
+203 SADAGMTSSVHFSGN

-225 KIAAPKEMYVD
+225 KIAAPEIYVD
-236 GVMTEQVNTV
+236 GVMTQQVNTV

-257 LTITTDTGYFRG
+257 LSITTDDGHFRG
-269 VTTVGADEAQIDRN
+269 VTAFGADEVQIHRN
-283 KTTVTD
+283 ATTAKD
-289 LTFSSTDFAYVEGM
+289 LTLSPKTFAVVEGM
-303 EVYDFGRA
+303 EVNGFGRA
-311 EAANNTYIADGI
+311 EAANNTYTAEGI
-323 ELNGSDLILS
+323 ELNGSDLILR
-333 GGWFQDGDSAVFAN
+333 GGRFLDGDSAVFAN
-347 NTVNIADV
+347 NTVNIANV

-369 IQTRDVADVTAN
+369 IQTSDVADVSAN

-396 AGSSYET
+396 AGSAYET

-421 SGNLL
+421 SDNLL
-426 SAHDVHVH
+426 SVHDVHVY

-483 ITGNAEISR
+483 ISGNAEISR
-492 NAVSVKDVTAAD
+492 NEVSVKDVTAAD

-514 VGSTQNASVVMNGNL
+514 VGSAQNASVVMNGNL

-544 WAARAGLGDEAY
+544 WAARAGLGDEVY
-556 HSGADIST
+556 HSGADTST

-570 RARVLDSDFAGQ
+570 RARVLDSKFTGRL
-582 FGVAGAEVDIRGSA
+582 GVAGAEVDIRGSA
-596 DVSNN
+596 VVSNN
-601 AVELRNVTAD
+601 AVELSNVTAD
-611 HFSALGASYV
+611 RFYALGASYV
-621 GYVTADQAD
+621 GSETADQAD

-635 NTLIAEGVTASDY
+635 NTLIAEGVTANDY

-656 FFTDGDEEVY
+656 LFTDGDEEVY

-680 DATLSGESYVMSVSA
+680 DATLSGGSSVMSVSA
-695 TDAGEAR
+695 TEAGEAR

-710 SGLTAR
+710 SGLTAS

-723 THVVAAHLDA
+723 TNVVAAHLDA
-733 TQAVAENNATVV
+733 TQAVAENNAM
-745 EDSSFTGT
+745 
-753 TRLWGVR
+753 L
-760 LVAENQGIASE
+760 
-771 NHVALSGTKFSG
+771 
-783 TSNVAAVSLGATQAE
+783 
-798 TENNVIIVED
+798 VED

-815 SLLGVRLTAEN
+815 SLLGVH
-826 QGVASGNN
+826 
-834 VALSGTKFSGTSNVA
+834 
-849 TVLLGATQAET
+849 
-860 ENNAIVVEDSSFT
+860 
-873 GTTSLLGVQLAAEK
+873 LAAEK

-1004 ITNGYVAGTLVALAD
+1004 IANGYVAGTLVALAD

-1032 SYSTVDDVY
+1032 SNSTVDDVY

-1139 GVTIEIAS
+1139 GVTLEIAS

-1166 YTFKDLTVKES
+1166 YKFKDLTVKES

-1290 PNWTMAGFVE
+1290 PNWTLAGFVE

-1332 DGVLYVDG
+1332 DGVFYVDG

>member
-40 DEAPNY
+40 DEAPSY
-46 STQSGKQYWVL
+46 SAQLGKQYWVL

-78 KLPDQ
+78 QLPDQ

-311 EAANNTYIADGI
+311 EAANNAYMADGI
-323 ELNGSDLILS
+323 EFNGSDLILS

-347 NTVNIADV
+347 NTVSIADV

-381 ATTVTLDKITLSPWD
+381 ATMVTLDKITLSSWD

-409 AVSVSDAETVSA
+409 VVSVSDAETVSA

-570 RARVLDSDFAGQ
+570 RARVLDSDFTGQ
-582 FGVAGAEVDIRGSA
+582 LGVAGAEVDIRGSA

-635 NTLIAEGVTASDY
+635 NTLIAEGVTASNY
-648 AQFVAARS
+648 SQFVAARS

-710 SGLTAR
+710 SGLTAS
-716 NDQGTAV
+716 NDQGTAE
-723 THVVAAHLDA
+723 TIVVAAHLDA
-733 TQAVAENNATVV
+733 KQAVAENNATVV

-753 TRLWGVR
+753 TRFFGVR
-760 LVAENQGIASE
+760 LCAENQG
-771 NHVALSGTKFSG
+771 F
-783 TSNVAAVSLGATQAE
+783 
-798 TENNVIIVED
+798 
-808 SSFTGTT
+808 
-815 SLLGVRLTAEN
+815 
-826 QGVASGNN
+826 ASGNN
-834 VALSGTKFSGTSNVA
+834 FALSGTKFSGTSNVA

-860 ENNAIVVEDSSFT
+860 ENNAMLVEDSSFT

-1081 TRSGNDVELTN
+1081 TRCGNDVELTN

-1139 GVTIEIAS
+1139 GVTLEIAS

-1199 TSENNLFNNKTVK
+1199 TSESNLFNNKTVK

-1290 PNWTMAGFVE
+1290 PNWTLAGFIE

-1332 DGVLYVDG
+1332 DGVFYVDG

-1386 LDTYARYMVTYLD
+1386 LDTYARYTVTYLD

>member
-1 MLIANL
+1 MLIENL
-7 RTKRTLLSLAVAAAL
+7 RTKRTLLSLAVATAL
-22 TLSVQASAADT
+22 TLSVQANAADT

-46 STQSGKQYWVL
+46 SAQSGKQYWVL
-57 TGTEQTA
+57 TGAEQTA

-78 KLPDQ
+78 KQADQ

-89 YLSEAD
+89 YLFETD

-131 ADANKATLN
+131 ADANKVTLN

-145 AGSYAFSNIFA
+145 AGSYAFSNILA

-173 VEINVTVDPSDV
+173 VEINVTVDSSDV

-192 FWAWGAYVDNL
+192 FWAWGAYVNNR

-225 KIAAPKEMYVD
+225 KIAAPEIYVD

-257 LTITTDTGYFRG
+257 LTITTDRGYFRG
-269 VTTVGADEAQIDRN
+269 VTAVGADEAQIHRN
-283 KTTVTD
+283 ETTVTG
-289 LTFSSTDFAYVEGM
+289 LIFSSTDFASVEGM
-303 EVYDFGRA
+303 EVNGFGRA
-311 EAANNTYIADGI
+311 EAANNTYMADGI
-323 ELNGSDLILS
+323 ELNGSDLILR
-333 GGWFQDGDSAVFAN
+333 GGRFLDGDSVVFFN
-347 NTVNIADV
+347 NTVNIADI
-355 TAGSVSGE
+355 TAGSTSGE

-369 IQTRDVADVTAN
+369 MLTSGVADVTAN
-381 ATTVTLDKITLSPWD
+381 ATTVTLDKITLSPSA
-396 AGSSYET
+396 AGSSVET
-403 ESLWAR
+403 ESLSAL
-409 AVSVSDAETVSA
+409 AVSVFDAETVSA
-421 SGNLL
+421 SDNLL
-426 SAHDVHVH
+426 SGHDVHVH
-434 SAILSAAYVSGED
+434 SAILSAAYVSGKD

-556 HSGADIST
+556 HSGADNST

-570 RARVLDSDFAGQ
+570 RARVLDSKFTGQ
-582 FGVAGAEVDIRGSA
+582 LGVAGAEVDIRGSA
-596 DVSNN
+596 VVSNN
-601 AVELRNVTAD
+601 AVELSNVTAD
-611 HFSALGASYV
+611 RFYALGASYV
-621 GYVTADQAD
+621 GSETADQAD

-656 FFTDGDEEVY
+656 LFTDGDEEVY

-680 DATLSGESYVMSVSA
+680 DATLSGGSSVMSVSA
-695 TDAGEAR
+695 TEAGEAR

-710 SGLTAR
+710 SGLTAS

-723 THVVAAHLDA
+723 TNVVAAHLDA
-733 TQAVAENNATVV
+733 TQAVAENNATV
-745 EDSSFTGT
+745 
-753 TRLWGVR
+753 
-760 LVAENQGIASE
+760 
-771 NHVALSGTKFSG
+771 
-783 TSNVAAVSLGATQAE
+783 
-798 TENNVIIVED
+798 VED

-860 ENNAIVVEDSSFT
+860 ENNAMLVEDSSFT
-873 GTTSLLGVQLAAEK
+873 GTTSLLGVQLAAEN

-898 SGATVSGYGLIE
+898 SGVEVSGYGLIE

-984 TNDGGTFTNKNTVVS
+984 TNDGGTFTNKNTIVS
-999 VNKSD
+999 VSKSG

-1048 GNVSARINN
+1048 GDVSARINN

-1062 DNATVVGGVYD
+1062 DNATVVGGVYG

-1092 SRLQLSGINEVG
+1092 SRLQLSGANTVG

-1119 NKMNAVLT
+1119 NKEKAVLT
-1127 VKKATGGQTEFD
+1127 VTDADAGQMEFN

-1147 DDFLDSSD
+1147 DDFLESSD

-1166 YTFKDLTVKES
+1166 YTFTGLTVKES

-1199 TSENNLFNNKTVK
+1199 TSENNLFSNKTVK

-1313 RGDGDHEYFGVGFA
+1313 RGDGDHEYLGVGFA

-1377 LWDLSESLK
+1377 MWGLNESLK

-1399 DDDVSLNNRYNDK
+1399 DDDVGLNNRYNDK
-1412 LDLDSTVTHAVRAG
+1412 LELDSTVTHAVRAG

>member
-1 MLIANL
+1 MLIENL

-22 TLSVQASAADT
+22 TLSVQANATDT
-33 LQGKVVA
+33 LQGQVVA
-40 DEAPNY
+40 DKAPNY
-46 STQSGKQYWVL
+46 SAQSGKQYWVL
-57 TGTEQTA
+57 TGAEQTA

-101 NQMTVGGQTST
+101 NQMTIGGQNST

-118 VMNVWADNVDSLE
+118 LMNVWVDNVDSLE
-131 ADANKATLN
+131 ADANKVALN

-145 AGSYAFSNIFA
+145 AGSYAFTNILA
-156 TRIGEATI
+156 MKIVDATI

-173 VEINVTVDPSDV
+173 VEINVTVDPSDDSV
-185 SLEDLGA
+185 EDLGA
-192 FWAWGAYVDNL
+192 FWAWGASVDNL
-203 SAEAGMTSSVHFSGN
+203 SADAGMTSSVRFSGN
-218 SLTLSDT
+218 SLTLSGT
-225 KIAAPKEMYVD
+225 KIDAPEIYVD
-236 GVMTEQVNTV
+236 GVMSQQVNTV
-246 VAEDNRFVLEN
+246 VAEDNRIVLEN
-257 LTITTDTGYFRG
+257 LSITTDDGHFRG
-269 VTTVGADEAQIDRN
+269 VTAVGADEAQIYRN
-283 KTTVTD
+283 ETTVTG
-289 LTFSSTDFAYVEGM
+289 LIFSSTDFASVEGM
-303 EVYDFGRA
+303 EVNGFGRA
-311 EAANNTYIADGI
+311 EAANNTYTADGI
-323 ELNGSDLILS
+323 ELNGSDLILR
-333 GGWFQDGDSAVFAN
+333 GGRFLDGDSAVFAN
-347 NTVNIADV
+347 NTVKIANV

-369 IQTRDVADVTAN
+369 IQTSDVADVSAN

-421 SGNLL
+421 SDNLL
-426 SAHDVHVH
+426 SAHDVYVH

-452 LIGNKVELSNSET
+452 LTGNKVELSNSET

-556 HSGADIST
+556 HSGADTST

-570 RARVLDSDFAGQ
+570 RARVLDSKFTGQ
-582 FGVAGAEVDIRGSA
+582 LGVAGAEVDIRGSA

-601 AVELRNVTAD
+601 AVELSNVTAD

-635 NTLIAEGVTASDY
+635 NTLIAEGVTASNY
-648 AQFVAARS
+648 SQFVAARS

-702 ALNNTLEV
+702 ALNNALEV
-710 SGLTAR
+710 SGLTAS
-716 NDQGTAV
+716 NDQGTAE
-723 THVVAAHLDA
+723 TIVVAAHLYA
-733 TQAVAENNATVV
+733 TQAVAENNAMVIKNSSFVGTTVLEGVNQRTENSGVASGNSVSVSKTNFSGTNNVFAVDLVAMKAEVENNSMVV
-745 EDSSFTGT
+745 EDSSFAGT
-753 TRLWGVR
+753 TALEGVN
-760 LVAENQGIASE
+760 LTTENRG
-771 NHVALSGTKFSG
+771 VVSGTG
-783 TSNVAAVSLGATQAE
+783 VS
-798 TENNVIIVED
+798 I
-808 SSFTGTT
+808 
-815 SLLGVRLTAEN
+815 
-826 QGVASGNN
+826 
-834 VALSGTKFSGTSNVA
+834 
-849 TVLLGATQAET
+849 
-860 ENNAIVVEDSSFT
+860 
-873 GTTSLLGVQLAAEK
+873 
-887 RGVASGTSVSV
+887 
-898 SGATVSGYGLIE
+898 SGATVTGYGLIQ
-910 AVSVY
+910 AVAVQSPN
-915 SQDTVEVNNSTLLL
+915 TVEVDNSTLLL
-929 SDVSMDGEPALIAGV
+929 SDVSMEGEQALIAGV
-944 DSSGKTVSVQNTLV
+944 AIFGKTVSVQNTFV
-958 QATEVDIQDNK
+958 QATQLTMKDNG
-969 ELKERNVLAGVSAFI
+969 ERNALGGVSVEI
-984 TNDGGTFTNKNTVVS
+984 TDGGTFTNENTVVS
-999 VNKSD
+999 LLNNSE
-1004 ITNGYVAGTLVALAD
+1004 ITDGYVAGTLVSLVD

-1032 SYSTVDDVY
+1032 SNSTVDDVY

-1048 GNVSARINN
+1048 GDVSARINN

-1073 VSIKNGTS
+1073 VSVKSEAS

-1092 SRLQLSGINEVG
+1092 SRLQLSGINTVG

-1119 NKMNAVLT
+1119 NKKNAVLT
-1127 VKKATGGQTEFD
+1127 VTQAAEGQTKFD

-1177 HTFIETTYTADGD
+1177 HTFLETTYTAKGD
-1190 VVLGNGENL
+1190 VVLGNGNSL
-1199 TSENNLFNNKTVK
+1199 TSDNELFNNKTVK

-1377 LWDLSESLK
+1377 MWGLNESLK

-1412 LDLDSTVTHAVRAG
+1412 LELDSTVTHAVRAG

>member
-1 MLIANL
+1 MLIENL
-7 RTKRTLLSLAVAAAL
+7 RTKRTLLSLAVATAL
-22 TLSVQASAADT
+22 TLSVQANAADT

-57 TGTEQTA
+57 TGAEQTA

-78 KLPDQ
+78 KQANQ

-101 NQMTVGGQTST
+101 NQMTIGGQTST
-112 FASAVL
+112 FASAFL

-131 ADANKATLN
+131 ADANKVTL
-140 TSADA
+140 DA
-145 AGSYAFSNIFA
+145 NVEASGGYAFTNIFA

-164 RNSETVIDD
+164 RNSETVIGD
-173 VEINVTVDPSDV
+173 VEINLIADPSDD
-185 SLEDLGA
+185 SDEDIGA
-192 FWAWGAYVDNL
+192 FWAWGAYVNNP
-203 SAEAGMTSSVHFSGN
+203 SAEAEMTSSARFSGN
-218 SLTLSDT
+218 SLTLSGT
-225 KIAAPKEMYVD
+225 KIDAPEIYVD
-236 GVMTEQVNTV
+236 GVLTQQVNTV
-246 VAEDNRFVLEN
+246 VAEDNRYVLEN
-257 LTITTDTGYFRG
+257 LSITTDDGHFRG
-269 VTTVGADEAQIDRN
+269 VTAFGADEVQIHRN
-283 KTTVTD
+283 ATTAKD
-289 LTFSSTDFAYVEGM
+289 LTLSPKTFAVVEGM
-303 EVYDFGRA
+303 EVNGFGRA
-311 EAANNTYIADGI
+311 EAANNTYTADGI
-323 ELNGSDLILS
+323 ELNGSALILR
-333 GGWFQDGDSAVFAN
+333 GGRFLDGDSAVFSN
-347 NTVNIADV
+347 NTVNIADI
-355 TAGSVSGE
+355 TAGSTSGE

-369 IQTRDVADVTAN
+369 MLTSGVADVTAN
-381 ATTVTLDKITLSPWD
+381 ATTVTLDKITLSPS
-396 AGSSYET
+396 AVGSSVET
-403 ESLWAR
+403 ESLSAL
-409 AVSVSDAETVSA
+409 AVSVFDAETVSA
-421 SGNLL
+421 SDNLL

-452 LIGNKVELSNSET
+452 LTGNRVELSNVES
-465 MQSTDFENGLTI
+465 QLDSDFENGLTI

-483 ITGNAEISR
+483 ISGNAEISR
-492 NAVSVKDVTAAD
+492 NEVSVKDVTAAD

-514 VGSTQNASVVMNGNL
+514 VGLAQNASVVMNGNL

-556 HSGADIST
+556 HSGAGTST

-570 RARVLDSDFAGQ
+570 RARVLDSKFTGQ
-582 FGVAGAEVDIRGSA
+582 LGVAGAEVDIRGSA
-596 DVSNN
+596 VVSNN

-611 HFSALGASYV
+611 RFYALGASYV
-621 GYVTADQAD
+621 GSDTADQAD

-680 DATLSGESYVMSVSA
+680 DATLSGGSSVMSVSA
-695 TDAGEAR
+695 KDAGEAR

-723 THVVAAHLDA
+723 TNVVAAHLDA

-753 TRLWGVR
+753 TSLWGVR
-760 LVAENQGIASE
+760 LV
-771 NHVALSGTKFSG
+771 
-783 TSNVAAVSLGATQAE
+783 
-798 TENNVIIVED
+798 
-808 SSFTGTT
+808 
-815 SLLGVRLTAEN
+815 AEN

-849 TVLLGATQAET
+849 AVSLGATQAET

-873 GTTSLLGVQLAAEK
+873 GTTSLLGVQLAAEN

-944 DSSGKTVSVQNTLV
+944 DGSGKTVSVQNTLV

-1048 GNVSARINN
+1048 GDVSARINN

-1062 DNATVVGGVYD
+1062 DNATVEGGVYA
-1073 VSIKNGTS
+1073 VSVKNGTS

-1092 SRLQLSGINEVG
+1092 SRLQLSGTNTVG

-1119 NKMNAVLT
+1119 NKEKAVLT
-1127 VKKATGGQTEFD
+1127 VTDADAGQMEFN

-1147 DDFLDSSD
+1147 DDFLESSD

-1177 HTFIETTYTADGD
+1177 HTFLETTYTADGD

-1199 TSENNLFNNKTVK
+1199 TSENDLFNNKTVK

-1227 VAFINQGAEFI
+1227 VAFVNQGAEFI

-1377 LWDLSESLK
+1377 LWDLNESLK

-1399 DDDVSLNNRYNDK
+1399 DDDVDLNNRYNDK

-1476 GLRIRPSLESNWAV
+1476 GMRIRPSLESNWAV

>member
-1 MLIANL
+1 MLIESL

-46 STQSGKQYWVL
+46 SAQSGKQYWVL

-78 KLPDQ
+78 QLPDQ

-89 YLSEAD
+89 YLSDAD

-131 ADANKATLN
+131 ADANKVTLN

-311 EAANNTYIADGI
+311 EAANNTYMADGI

-347 NTVNIADV
+347 NTVSIADV

-409 AVSVSDAETVSA
+409 VVSVSDAETVSA
-421 SGNLL
+421 SDNLL

-596 DVSNN
+596 VVSNN

-611 HFSALGASYV
+611 RFSALGASYV
-621 GYVTADQAD
+621 GYEMADQAD

-680 DATLSGESYVMSVSA
+680 DATLSGGSSVMSVSA

-760 LVAENQGIASE
+760 LVAENQGIASG
-771 NHVALSGTKFSG
+771 NH
-783 TSNVAAVSLGATQAE
+783 
-798 TENNVIIVED
+798 
-808 SSFTGTT
+808 
-815 SLLGVRLTAEN
+815 
-826 QGVASGNN
+826 

-860 ENNAIVVEDSSFT
+860 ENNAMFVEDSSFT

-915 SQDTVEVNNSTLLL
+915 SQDTVEVNNSTLRL

-984 TNDGGTFTNKNTVVS
+984 TNDDGTFTNKNTVVS

-1092 SRLQLSGINEVG
+1092 SRLQLSGTNEVG

-1290 PNWTMAGFVE
+1290 PNWTMAGFIE
-1300 AGWANSASHVEGT
+1300 AGWANSAGHVEGT

-1355 GQDSASY
+1355 AQDSASY

-1368 MSAHVGLGA
+1368 ASAHVGLGA
-1377 LWDLSESLK
+1377 MWGLTESLK
-1386 LDTYARYMVTYLD
+1386 LDTYARYTVTYLD
-1399 DDDVSLNNRYNDK
+1399 DDNVSLNNRYDDR
-1412 LDLDSTVTHAVRAG
+1412 LELDSTVTHAVTAG

>member
-1 MLIANL
+1 MLIENL
-7 RTKRTLLSLAVAAAL
+7 RTKRTLSSLAVAAAL
-22 TLSVQASAADT
+22 TLSVQANATDT
-33 LQGKVVA
+33 LQGQVVA
-40 DEAPNY
+40 DKAPNY
-46 STQSGKQYWVL
+46 SAQSGKQYWVL
-57 TGTEQTA
+57 TGAEQTA

-78 KLPDQ
+78 KQANQ
-83 IPVSHI
+83 IPVTHI

-101 NQMTVGGQTST
+101 NQMTIGGQTST

-131 ADANKATLN
+131 ADANKVTL
-140 TSADA
+140 DA
-145 AGSYAFSNIFA
+145 NVEASGGYAFTNIFA

-164 RNSETVIDD
+164 RNSETVIGD
-173 VEINVTVDPSDV
+173 VEINVIADPSDD
-185 SLEDLGA
+185 SDEDIGA
-192 FWAWGAYVDNL
+192 FWAWGAYVNNP

-218 SLTLSDT
+218 SLTLSGT
-225 KIAAPKEMYVD
+225 KIDAPEIYVD
-236 GVMTEQVNTV
+236 GVMTQQVNTV
-246 VAEDNRFVLEN
+246 VAEDNRIVLEN
-257 LTITTDTGYFRG
+257 LSITTDDGHFRG
-269 VTTVGADEAQIDRN
+269 VTAFGADEVQIHRN
-283 KTTVTD
+283 ATTAKD
-289 LTFSSTDFAYVEGM
+289 LTLSPKTFAVVEGM
-303 EVYDFGRA
+303 EVNGFGRA
-311 EAANNTYIADGI
+311 EAANNTYTADGI
-323 ELNGSDLILS
+323 ELNGSDLILR
-333 GGWFQDGDSAVFAN
+333 GGRFLDGDSAVFAN
-347 NTVNIADV
+347 NTVNIANV

-369 IQTRDVADVTAN
+369 IQTSDVADVSAN

-421 SGNLL
+421 SDNLL
-426 SAHDVHVH
+426 SVLDVHVH

-483 ITGNAEISR
+483 ISGNAEISR
-492 NAVSVKDVTAAD
+492 NEVSVKDVTAAD

-514 VGSTQNASVVMNGNL
+514 VDSAQNASVVMNGNL

-544 WAARAGLGDEAY
+544 WAARAGLGDEVY
-556 HSGADIST
+556 HSGADTST

-570 RARVLDSDFAGQ
+570 RARVLDSKFTGQ
-582 FGVAGAEVDIRGSA
+582 LGVAGAEVDIRGSA
-596 DVSNN
+596 VVSNN
-601 AVELRNVTAD
+601 AVELSNVTAD
-611 HFSALGASYV
+611 RFYALGASYV
-621 GYVTADQAD
+621 GSETADQAD

-656 FFTDGDEEVY
+656 LFTDGDEEVY

-680 DATLSGESYVMSVSA
+680 DATLSGGSSVMSVSA
-695 TDAGEAR
+695 TEAGEAR

-710 SGLTAR
+710 SGLTAS

-723 THVVAAHLDA
+723 TNVVAAHLDA
-733 TQAVAENNATVV
+733 TQAVAENNATV
-745 EDSSFTGT
+745 
-753 TRLWGVR
+753 
-760 LVAENQGIASE
+760 
-771 NHVALSGTKFSG
+771 
-783 TSNVAAVSLGATQAE
+783 
-798 TENNVIIVED
+798 VED

-860 ENNAIVVEDSSFT
+860 ENNAMLVEDSSFT
-873 GTTSLLGVQLAAEK
+873 GTTSLLGVQLAAEN

-898 SGATVSGYGLIE
+898 SGVEVSGYGLIE

-915 SQDTVEVNNSTLLL
+915 SQNTVEVDNSTLLL
-929 SDVSMDGEPALIAGV
+929 SNVSMDGEPALIAGV
-944 DSSGKTVSVQNTLV
+944 DSLGKTVSVQNTLV

-984 TNDGGTFTNKNTVVS
+984 TNDGGTFTNKNTIVS

-1032 SYSTVDDVY
+1032 SNSTVDDVY

-1048 GNVSARINN
+1048 GDVSARINN

-1073 VSIKNGTS
+1073 VSVKSETS

-1092 SRLQLSGINEVG
+1092 SRLQLSGTNTVG

-1119 NKMNAVLT
+1119 NKKKAVLT
-1127 VKKATGGQTEFD
+1127 VTDADAGQMEFN

-1177 HTFIETTYTADGD
+1177 HTFLETTYTAKGD
-1190 VVLGNGENL
+1190 VVLGNGNSL
-1199 TSENNLFNNKTVK
+1199 TSENDLFNNKTVK

-1332 DGVLYVDG
+1332 DGVLYADG

-1377 LWDLSESLK
+1377 MWGLNESLK

-1412 LDLDSTVTHAVRAG
+1412 LELDSTVTHAVRAG

>member
-1 MLIANL
+1 MLIENL

-22 TLSVQASAADT
+22 TLSVQANATDT
-33 LQGKVVA
+33 LQGQVVA
-40 DEAPNY
+40 DKAPNY
-46 STQSGKQYWVL
+46 SAQSGKQYWVL
-57 TGTEQTA
+57 TGAEQTA

-78 KLPDQ
+78 KQADQ

-101 NQMTVGGQTST
+101 NQMTVGGQTSK
-112 FASAVL
+112 FDSAVL
-118 VMNVWADNVDSLE
+118 FMNVWADNVDSLE
-131 ADANKATLN
+131 ADANKVTL
-140 TSADA
+140 DA
-145 AGSYAFSNIFA
+145 NVEASGGYAFTNIFA

-164 RNSETVIDD
+164 RNSETVIGD
-173 VEINVTVDPSDV
+173 VEINVIADPSDD
-185 SLEDLGA
+185 SDEDIGA
-192 FWAWGAYVDNL
+192 FWAWGAYVNNP

-218 SLTLSDT
+218 SLTLSGT
-225 KIAAPKEMYVD
+225 KIAAPEIYVD
-236 GVMTEQVNTV
+236 GVMTQQVNTV
-246 VAEDNRFVLEN
+246 VAEDNRYVLEN
-257 LTITTDTGYFRG
+257 LSITTDDGHFRG
-269 VTTVGADEAQIDRN
+269 VTAVGADEAQIYRN
-283 KTTVTD
+283 ETTVTG
-289 LTFSSTDFAYVEGM
+289 LIFSSTDFASVEGM
-303 EVYDFGRA
+303 EVNGFGRA
-311 EAANNTYIADGI
+311 EAANNTYTADGI
-323 ELNGSDLILS
+323 ELNGSDLILR
-333 GGWFQDGDSAVFAN
+333 GGRFLDGDSAVFAN
-347 NTVNIADV
+347 NTVNITNV

-369 IQTRDVADVTAN
+369 IQTSDVADVSAN

-421 SGNLL
+421 SDNLL
-426 SAHDVHVH
+426 SVHDVHVH

-483 ITGNAEISR
+483 ISGNAEISR
-492 NAVSVKDVTAAD
+492 NEVSVKDVTAAD

-514 VGSTQNASVVMNGNL
+514 VGSAQNASVVMNGNL

-544 WAARAGLGDEAY
+544 WAARAGLGDEVY
-556 HSGADIST
+556 HSGADTST

-570 RARVLDSDFAGQ
+570 RARVLDSKFTGQ
-582 FGVAGAEVDIRGSA
+582 LGVAGAEVDIRGSA
-596 DVSNN
+596 VVSNN
-601 AVELRNVTAD
+601 AVELSNVTAD
-611 HFSALGASYV
+611 RFYALGASYV
-621 GYVTADQAD
+621 GSETADQAD

-656 FFTDGDEEVY
+656 LFTDGDEEVY

-680 DATLSGESYVMSVSA
+680 DATLSGGSSVMSVSA
-695 TDAGEAR
+695 TEAGEVR

-710 SGLTAR
+710 SGLTAS

-723 THVVAAHLDA
+723 TNVVAAHLDA

-753 TRLWGVR
+753 TSLWGVR
-760 LVAENQGIASE
+760 LAAENQGI
-771 NHVALSGTKFSG
+771 
-783 TSNVAAVSLGATQAE
+783 
-798 TENNVIIVED
+798 
-808 SSFTGTT
+808 
-815 SLLGVRLTAEN
+815 
-826 QGVASGNN
+826 ASGNN

-849 TVLLGATQAET
+849 AVFLGATQAEA

-873 GTTSLLGVQLAAEK
+873 GTTTLLGVHLAAEK

-984 TNDGGTFTNKNTVVS
+984 TNDGGTFTNKNTIVS
-999 VNKSD
+999 VSKSG

-1048 GNVSARINN
+1048 GDVSARINN

-1062 DNATVVGGVYD
+1062 DNATVVGGVYA
-1073 VSIKNGTS
+1073 VSVKNGTS

-1092 SRLQLSGINEVG
+1092 SRLQLSGTNTVG

-1119 NKMNAVLT
+1119 NKEKAVLT
-1127 VKKATGGQTEFD
+1127 VTDADAGQMEFN

-1147 DDFLDSSD
+1147 DDFLESSD

-1177 HTFIETTYTADGD
+1177 HTFLETTYTADGD

-1199 TSENNLFNNKTVK
+1199 TSENDLFNNKTVK

-1280 FMAGAGLRVN
+1280 FMAGAGLRIN

-1362 DAKSLY
+1362 GAKSLY

-1377 LWDLSESLK
+1377 LWDLNESLK

-1399 DDDVSLNNRYNDK
+1399 DDDVDLNNRYNDK
-1412 LDLDSTVTHAVRAG
+1412 LELDSTVTHAVRAG

>member
-1 MLIANL
+1 MLIENL
-7 RTKRTLLSLAVAAAL
+7 RTKRTLLSLAVATAL
-22 TLSVQASAADT
+22 TLSVQANAADT

-57 TGTEQTA
+57 TGAEQTA

-78 KLPDQ
+78 KQADQ

-101 NQMTVGGQTST
+101 NQMTVGGQTSK
-112 FASAVL
+112 FDSAVL
-118 VMNVWADNVDSLE
+118 FMNVWADNVDSLE
-131 ADANKATLN
+131 VDANKVTL
-140 TSADA
+140 DA
-145 AGSYAFSNIFA
+145 NVEASGGYAFTNIFA

-164 RNSETVIDD
+164 RNSETVIGD
-173 VEINVTVDPSDV
+173 VEINLIADPSDD
-185 SLEDLGA
+185 SDEDIGA
-192 FWAWGAYVDNL
+192 FWAWGAYVNNP
-203 SAEAGMTSSVHFSGN
+203 SAEAGMTSSVRFSGN
-218 SLTLSDT
+218 SLTLSGT
-225 KIAAPKEMYVD
+225 KIAAPEIYVD
-236 GVMTEQVNTV
+236 GVMTQQVNTV
-246 VAEDNRFVLEN
+246 VAEDNRYVLEN
-257 LTITTDTGYFRG
+257 LSITTDDGHFRG
-269 VTTVGADEAQIDRN
+269 VTAVGADEAQIYRN
-283 KTTVTD
+283 ETTVTG
-289 LTFSSTDFAYVEGM
+289 LIFSSTDFASVEGM
-303 EVYDFGRA
+303 EVNGFGRA
-311 EAANNTYIADGI
+311 EAANNTYTADGI
-323 ELNGSDLILS
+323 ELNGSDLILR
-333 GGWFQDGDSAVFAN
+333 GGRFLDGDSAVFAN
-347 NTVNIADV
+347 NTVNIANV

-369 IQTRDVADVTAN
+369 IQTSDVADVSAN

-421 SGNLL
+421 SDNLL
-426 SAHDVHVH
+426 SVHDVHVH

-483 ITGNAEISR
+483 ISGNAEISR
-492 NAVSVKDVTAAD
+492 NEVSVKDVTAAD

-514 VGSTQNASVVMNGNL
+514 VGSAQNASVVMNGNL

-544 WAARAGLGDEAY
+544 WAARAGLGDEVY
-556 HSGADIST
+556 HSGADTST

-570 RARVLDSDFAGQ
+570 RARVLDSKFTGQ
-582 FGVAGAEVDIRGSA
+582 LGVAGAEVDIRGSA
-596 DVSNN
+596 VVSNN
-601 AVELRNVTAD
+601 AVELSNVTAD
-611 HFSALGASYV
+611 RFYALGASYV
-621 GYVTADQAD
+621 GSETADQAD

-656 FFTDGDEEVY
+656 LFTDGDEEVY

-680 DATLSGESYVMSVSA
+680 DATLSGGSSVMSVSA
-695 TDAGEAR
+695 TEAGEAR

-710 SGLTAR
+710 SGLTAS

-723 THVVAAHLDA
+723 TNVVAAHLDA
-733 TQAVAENNATVV
+733 TQAVAENNATV
-745 EDSSFTGT
+745 
-753 TRLWGVR
+753 
-760 LVAENQGIASE
+760 
-771 NHVALSGTKFSG
+771 
-783 TSNVAAVSLGATQAE
+783 
-798 TENNVIIVED
+798 VED

-860 ENNAIVVEDSSFT
+860 ENNAMLVEDSSFT
-873 GTTSLLGVQLAAEK
+873 GTTSLLGVKLAAEN

-898 SGATVSGYGLIE
+898 SGVEVSGYGLIE

-915 SQDTVEVNNSTLLL
+915 SQNTVEVDNSTLLL
-929 SDVSMDGEPALIAGV
+929 SNVSMDGKPALIAGV
-944 DSSGKTVSVQNTLV
+944 DSLGKTVSVQNTLV

-984 TNDGGTFTNKNTVVS
+984 TNDGGTFTNKNTIVS

-1032 SYSTVDDVY
+1032 SNSTVDDVY

-1048 GNVSARINN
+1048 GDVSARINN

-1062 DNATVVGGVYD
+1062 DNATVEGGVYA
-1073 VSIKNGTS
+1073 VSVKNGTS

-1092 SRLQLSGINEVG
+1092 SRLQLSGTNTVG

-1119 NKMNAVLT
+1119 NKEKAVLT
-1127 VKKATGGQTEFD
+1127 VTDADAGQMEFN

-1147 DDFLDSSD
+1147 DDFLESSD

-1177 HTFIETTYTADGD
+1177 HTFLETTYTADGD

-1199 TSENNLFNNKTVK
+1199 TSENDLFNNKTVK

-1227 VAFINQGAEFI
+1227 VAFVNQGAEFI

-1332 DGVLYVDG
+1332 DGVLYADG

-1377 LWDLSESLK
+1377 LWDLNESLK

-1399 DDDVSLNNRYNDK
+1399 DDDVDLNNRYNDK
-1412 LDLDSTVTHAVRAG
+1412 LELDSTVTHAVRAG

>member
-1 MLIANL
+1 MLIENL
-7 RTKRTLLSLAVAAAL
+7 RTKRTLLSLAVATAL
-22 TLSVQASAADT
+22 TLSVQANAADT

-57 TGTEQTA
+57 TGAEQTA

-78 KLPDQ
+78 KQANQ

-101 NQMTVGGQTST
+101 NQMTIGGQTST
-112 FASAVL
+112 FASAFL

-131 ADANKATLN
+131 ADANKVTL
-140 TSADA
+140 DA
-145 AGSYAFSNIFA
+145 NVEASGGYAFTNIFA

-164 RNSETVIDD
+164 RNSETVIGD
-173 VEINVTVDPSDV
+173 VEINLIADPSDD
-185 SLEDLGA
+185 SDEDIGA
-192 FWAWGAYVDNL
+192 FWAWGAYVNNP
-203 SAEAGMTSSVHFSGN
+203 SAEAEMTSSARFSGN
-218 SLTLSDT
+218 SLTLSGT
-225 KIAAPKEMYVD
+225 KIDAPEIYVD
-236 GVMTEQVNTV
+236 GVLTQQVNTV
-246 VAEDNRFVLEN
+246 VAEDNRYVLEN
-257 LTITTDTGYFRG
+257 LSITTDDGHFRG
-269 VTTVGADEAQIDRN
+269 VTAFGADEVQIHRN
-283 KTTVTD
+283 ATTAKD
-289 LTFSSTDFAYVEGM
+289 LTLSPKTFAVVEGM
-303 EVYDFGRA
+303 EVNGFGRA
-311 EAANNTYIADGI
+311 EAANNTYTADGI
-323 ELNGSDLILS
+323 ELNGSALILR
-333 GGWFQDGDSAVFAN
+333 GGRFLDGDSAVFSN
-347 NTVNIADV
+347 NTVNIADI
-355 TAGSVSGE
+355 TAGSTSGE

-369 IQTRDVADVTAN
+369 MLTSGVADVTAN
-381 ATTVTLDKITLSPWD
+381 ATTVTLDKITLSPS
-396 AGSSYET
+396 AVGSSVET
-403 ESLWAR
+403 ESLSAL
-409 AVSVSDAETVSA
+409 AVSVFDAETVSA
-421 SGNLL
+421 SDNLL

-452 LIGNKVELSNSET
+452 LTGNRVELSNVES
-465 MQSTDFENGLTI
+465 QLDSDFENGLTI

-483 ITGNAEISR
+483 ISGNAEISR
-492 NAVSVKDVTAAD
+492 NEVSVKDVTAAD

-514 VGSTQNASVVMNGNL
+514 VGLAQNASVVMNGNL

-544 WAARAGLGDEAY
+544 WAARAGLGDEVY
-556 HSGADIST
+556 HSGADTST

-570 RARVLDSDFAGQ
+570 RARVLDSKFIGQ
-582 FGVAGAEVDIRGSA
+582 LGVAGAEVDIRGSA
-596 DVSNN
+596 VVSNN

-611 HFSALGASYV
+611 RFYALGASYV
-621 GYVTADQAD
+621 GSDTADQAD

-680 DATLSGESYVMSVSA
+680 DVTLSGEVRVLA
-695 TDAGEAR
+695 TWASEAGEVR
-702 ALNNTLEV
+702 ASNNTLRI
-710 SGLTAR
+710 SGLTDDNNQA
-716 NDQGTAV
+716 DTASEV
-723 THVVAAHLDA
+723 IAVDLDA
-733 TQAVAENNATVV
+733 MQAEVENNSMVV

-753 TRLWGVR
+753 TSLLGVQLAVENR
-760 LVAENQGIASE
+760 GVASGN
-771 NHVALSGTKFSG
+771 NVALSGTKFSG

-798 TENNVIIVED
+798 TENNAMLVED

-815 SLLGVRLTAEN
+815 SLLGVH
-826 QGVASGNN
+826 
-834 VALSGTKFSGTSNVA
+834 
-849 TVLLGATQAET
+849 
-860 ENNAIVVEDSSFT
+860 
-873 GTTSLLGVQLAAEK
+873 LAAEK

-898 SGATVSGYGLIE
+898 SGVEVSGYGLIE

-984 TNDGGTFTNKNTVVS
+984 TNDGGTFTNKNTIVS

-1032 SYSTVDDVY
+1032 SNSTVDDVY

-1048 GNVSARINN
+1048 GDVSARINN

-1062 DNATVVGGVYD
+1062 DNATVEGGVYA
-1073 VSIKNGTS
+1073 VSVKNGTS

-1092 SRLQLSGINEVG
+1092 SRLQLSGTNTVG

-1119 NKMNAVLT
+1119 NKEKAVLT
-1127 VKKATGGQTEFD
+1127 VTDADAGQMEFN

-1147 DDFLDSSD
+1147 DDFLESSD

-1177 HTFIETTYTADGD
+1177 HTFLETTYTADGD

-1199 TSENNLFNNKTVK
+1199 TSENDLFNNKTVK

-1227 VAFINQGAEFI
+1227 VAFVNQGAEFI

-1377 LWDLSESLK
+1377 LWDLNESLK

-1399 DDDVSLNNRYNDK
+1399 DDDVDLNNRYNDK

-1455 AVNSFSLDVP
+1455 AVNSFSLDVS

-1476 GLRIRPSLESNWAV
+1476 GMRIRPSLESNWAV

>member
-1 MLIANL
+1 MLIENL
-7 RTKRTLLSLAVAAAL
+7 RTKRTLLSLAVATAL
-22 TLSVQASAADT
+22 TLSVQANAADT

-46 STQSGKQYWVL
+46 SAQSGKQYWVL

-78 KLPDQ
+78 KQANQ
-83 IPVSHI
+83 IPVTHI

-101 NQMTVGGQTST
+101 NQMTIGGQTST

-131 ADANKATLN
+131 VDANKVTL
-140 TSADA
+140 DA
-145 AGSYAFSNIFA
+145 NVEASGGYAFTNIFA

-164 RNSETVIDD
+164 RNSETVIGD
-173 VEINVTVDPSDV
+173 VEINVIADPSDD
-185 SLEDLGA
+185 SDEDIGA
-192 FWAWGAYVDNL
+192 FWAWGAYVNNP

-218 SLTLSDT
+218 SLTLSGT
-225 KIAAPKEMYVD
+225 KIAAPEIYVD
-236 GVMTEQVNTV
+236 GVMSQQVNTV
-246 VAEDNRFVLEN
+246 VAEDNRIVLEN
-257 LTITTDTGYFRG
+257 LSITTDDGHFRG
-269 VTTVGADEAQIDRN
+269 VTAFGADEVQIHRN
-283 KTTVTD
+283 ETTVTR
-289 LTFSSTDFAYVEGM
+289 LTFSSTDFASVEGM
-303 EVYDFGRA
+303 EVNGFGRA
-311 EAANNTYIADGI
+311 EAANNTYTADGI
-323 ELNGSDLILS
+323 ELNGSDLILR
-333 GGWFQDGDSAVFAN
+333 GGRFLDGDSAVFAN
-347 NTVNIADV
+347 NTVNIANV

-369 IQTRDVADVTAN
+369 IQTSDVADVSAN

-421 SGNLL
+421 SDNLL
-426 SAHDVHVH
+426 SVHDVHVH

-492 NAVSVKDVTAAD
+492 NAVSVKDVTAAE

-514 VGSTQNASVVMNGNL
+514 IGSAQNASVVMNGNL

-544 WAARAGLGDEAY
+544 WAARAGLGDEVY
-556 HSGADIST
+556 HSGADTST

-570 RARVLDSDFAGQ
+570 RARVLDSKFTGQ
-582 FGVAGAEVDIRGSA
+582 LGVAGAEVDIRGSA
-596 DVSNN
+596 VVSNN
-601 AVELRNVTAD
+601 AVELSNVTAD
-611 HFSALGASYV
+611 RFYALGASYV
-621 GYVTADQAD
+621 GSETADQAD

-656 FFTDGDEEVY
+656 LFTDGDEEVY

-680 DATLSGESYVMSVSA
+680 DATLSGGSSVMSVSA
-695 TDAGEAR
+695 TEAGEAR

-710 SGLTAR
+710 SGLTAS

-723 THVVAAHLDA
+723 TNVVAAHLDA
-733 TQAVAENNATVV
+733 TQAVAENNATV
-745 EDSSFTGT
+745 
-753 TRLWGVR
+753 
-760 LVAENQGIASE
+760 
-771 NHVALSGTKFSG
+771 
-783 TSNVAAVSLGATQAE
+783 
-798 TENNVIIVED
+798 VED

-860 ENNAIVVEDSSFT
+860 ENNAMLVEDSSFT
-873 GTTSLLGVQLAAEK
+873 GTTSLLGVQLAAEN

-898 SGATVSGYGLIE
+898 SGVEVSGYGLIE

-984 TNDGGTFTNKNTVVS
+984 TNDGGTFTNKNTIVS
-999 VNKSD
+999 VSKSG

-1048 GNVSARINN
+1048 GDVSARINN

-1073 VSIKNGTS
+1073 VSVKSETS

-1092 SRLQLSGINEVG
+1092 SRLQLSGTNTVG

-1119 NKMNAVLT
+1119 NKKKAVLT
-1127 VKKATGGQTEFD
+1127 VTDADAGQMEFN

-1147 DDFLDSSD
+1147 DDFLESSD

-1177 HTFIETTYTADGD
+1177 HTFLETTYTADGD

-1199 TSENNLFNNKTVK
+1199 TSENDLFNNKTVK

-1227 VAFINQGAEFI
+1227 VAFVNQGAEFI

-1332 DGVLYVDG
+1332 DGVLYADG

-1377 LWDLSESLK
+1377 MWGLNESLK

-1412 LDLDSTVTHAVRAG
+1412 LELDSTVTHAVRAG

>member
-131 ADANKATLN
+131 ADANKVTLDSN
-140 TSADA
+140 VEAS
-145 AGSYAFSNIFA
+145 GGYAFTNIFA
-156 TRIGEATI
+156 TRIGEGTI
-164 RNSETVIDD
+164 RNSETVIGD
-173 VEINVTVDPSDV
+173 VEINVIADPSGESD
-185 SLEDLGA
+185 EDLGA
-192 FWAWGAYVDNL
+192 FWAWGAYVNNR

-218 SLTLSDT
+218 SLTLSGT
-225 KIAAPKEMYVD
+225 KIAAPEIYVD
-236 GVMTEQVNTV
+236 GVMTQQVNTV
-246 VAEDNRFVLEN
+246 VAEGNRFVLEN
-257 LTITTDTGYFRG
+257 LSISTDDGYFRG
-269 VTTVGADEAQIDRN
+269 VTAFGADEVQIHRN
-283 KTTVTD
+283 ATTVKD
-289 LTFSSTDFAYVEGM
+289 LTLSPKTFAVVEGM
-303 EVYDFGRA
+303 EVYGFGRA
-311 EAANNTYIADGI
+311 EAANNTYTADGI

-347 NTVNIADV
+347 NTVSIADV

-421 SGNLL
+421 SDNLL

-596 DVSNN
+596 VVSNN

-611 HFSALGASYV
+611 RFSALGASYV
-621 GYVTADQAD
+621 GYEMADQAD

-723 THVVAAHLDA
+723 TNVVAAHLDA
-733 TQAVAENNATVV
+733 TQAVA
-745 EDSSFTGT
+745 
-753 TRLWGVR
+753 
-760 LVAENQGIASE
+760 
-771 NHVALSGTKFSG
+771 
-783 TSNVAAVSLGATQAE
+783 
-798 TENNVIIVED
+798 ENNVIIVED

-826 QGVASGNN
+826 Q
-834 VALSGTKFSGTSNVA
+834 
-849 TVLLGATQAET
+849 
-860 ENNAIVVEDSSFT
+860 
-873 GTTSLLGVQLAAEK
+873 
-887 RGVASGTSVSV
+887 GVASGTSVSV

-1073 VSIKNGTS
+1073 VSIKNGAS

>member
-1 MLIANL
+1 MLIENL

-22 TLSVQASAADT
+22 TLSVQTNAADT
-33 LQGKVVA
+33 LLGKVVA

-46 STQSGKQYWVL
+46 SAQSGEQYWVL
-57 TGTEQTA
+57 TGAEQTA

-78 KLPDQ
+78 KQADQ

-131 ADANKATLN
+131 ADANKVTL
-140 TSADA
+140 DA
-145 AGSYAFSNIFA
+145 NVEASGGYAFTNIFA

-164 RNSETVIDD
+164 RNSETVIGD
-173 VEINVTVDPSDV
+173 VEINLIADPSDD
-185 SLEDLGA
+185 SDEDIGA
-192 FWAWGAYVDNL
+192 FWAWGAYVNNP
-203 SAEAGMTSSVHFSGN
+203 SAEAGMTSSVRFSGN
-218 SLTLSDT
+218 SLTLSGT
-225 KIAAPKEMYVD
+225 KIDAPEIYVD
-236 GVMTEQVNTV
+236 GVMSQQVNTV

-257 LTITTDTGYFRG
+257 LSITTDDGHFRG
-269 VTTVGADEAQIDRN
+269 VTAVGADEAQIYRN
-283 KTTVTD
+283 ETTVTG
-289 LTFSSTDFAYVEGM
+289 LIFSSTDFASVEGM
-303 EVYDFGRA
+303 EVNGFGRA
-311 EAANNTYIADGI
+311 EAANNTYTADGI
-323 ELNGSDLILS
+323 ELNGSDLILR
-333 GGWFQDGDSAVFAN
+333 GGRFLDGDSAVFAN
-347 NTVNIADV
+347 NTVKIANV

-369 IQTRDVADVTAN
+369 IQTSDVADVSAN

-421 SGNLL
+421 SDNLL
-426 SAHDVHVH
+426 SVHDVHVH

-465 MQSTDFENGLTI
+465 MQSPDFENGLTI

-483 ITGNAEISR
+483 ISGNAEISR
-492 NAVSVKDVTAAD
+492 NEVSVKDVTAAD

-514 VGSTQNASVVMNGNL
+514 VGSAQNASVVMNGNL

-544 WAARAGLGDEAY
+544 WAARAGLGAEAY
-556 HSGADIST
+556 HSGADNST

-570 RARVLDSDFAGQ
+570 RARVLDSKFTGQ
-582 FGVAGAEVDIRGSA
+582 LGVAGAEVDIRGSA
-596 DVSNN
+596 VVSNN
-601 AVELRNVTAD
+601 AVELSNVTAD
-611 HFSALGASYV
+611 RFYALGASYV
-621 GYVTADQAD
+621 GSETADQAD

-656 FFTDGDEEVY
+656 LFTDGDEEVY

-680 DATLSGESYVMSVSA
+680 DATLSGGSSVMSVSA
-695 TDAGEAR
+695 TEAGEAR

-710 SGLTAR
+710 SGLTAS

-723 THVVAAHLDA
+723 TNVVAAHLDA

-753 TRLWGVR
+753 TSLWGVR
-760 LVAENQGIASE
+760 LV
-771 NHVALSGTKFSG
+771 
-783 TSNVAAVSLGATQAE
+783 
-798 TENNVIIVED
+798 
-808 SSFTGTT
+808 
-815 SLLGVRLTAEN
+815 AEN

-834 VALSGTKFSGTSNVA
+834 VALSGTEFSGTSNVA
-849 TVLLGATQAET
+849 AVFLGATQAEA
-860 ENNAIVVEDSSFT
+860 ENNAMVVEDSSFT
-873 GTTSLLGVQLAAEK
+873 GTTSLLGVQLAAEN

-898 SGATVSGYGLIE
+898 SGVEVSGYGLIE

-944 DSSGKTVSVQNTLV
+944 DGSGKTVSVQNTLV

-984 TNDGGTFTNKNTVVS
+984 TNDGGTFTNKNTIVS

-1032 SYSTVDDVY
+1032 SNSTVDDVY

-1048 GNVSARINN
+1048 GDVSARINN

-1062 DNATVVGGVYD
+1062 DNATVEGGVYA
-1073 VSIKNGTS
+1073 VSVKNGTS

-1092 SRLQLSGINEVG
+1092 SRLQLSGTNTVG

-1119 NKMNAVLT
+1119 NKEKAVLT
-1127 VKKATGGQTEFD
+1127 VTDADAGQMEFN

-1147 DDFLDSSD
+1147 DDFLESSD

-1177 HTFIETTYTADGD
+1177 HTFLETTYTADGD

-1199 TSENNLFNNKTVK
+1199 TSENDLFNNKTVK

-1227 VAFINQGAEFI
+1227 VAFVNQGAEFI

-1377 LWDLSESLK
+1377 LWDLNESLK

-1412 LDLDSTVTHAVRAG
+1412 LELDSTVTHAVRAG
-1426 ARLLGDFNDYA
+1426 TRLLGDFNDYA

>member
-1 MLIANL
+1 MLIENL

-22 TLSVQASAADT
+22 TLSVQANATDT
-33 LQGKVVA
+33 LQGQVVA
-40 DEAPNY
+40 DKAPNY
-46 STQSGKQYWVL
+46 SAQSGKQYWVL
-57 TGTEQTA
+57 TGAEQTA

-78 KLPDQ
+78 KQADQ

-101 NQMTVGGQTST
+101 NQMTVGGQTSK
-112 FASAVL
+112 FDSAVL
-118 VMNVWADNVDSLE
+118 FMNVWADNVDSLE
-131 ADANKATLN
+131 VDANKVTL
-140 TSADA
+140 DA
-145 AGSYAFSNIFA
+145 NVEASGGYAFTNIFA

-164 RNSETVIDD
+164 RNSETVIGD
-173 VEINVTVDPSDV
+173 VEINLIADPSDD
-185 SLEDLGA
+185 SDEDIGA
-192 FWAWGAYVDNL
+192 FWAWGAYVNNP
-203 SAEAGMTSSVHFSGN
+203 SAEAGMTSSVRFSGN
-218 SLTLSDT
+218 SLTLSGT
-225 KIAAPKEMYVD
+225 KIAAPEIYVD
-236 GVMTEQVNTV
+236 GVMTQQVNTV
-246 VAEDNRFVLEN
+246 VAEDNRYVLEN
-257 LTITTDTGYFRG
+257 LSITTDDGHFRG
-269 VTTVGADEAQIDRN
+269 VTAVGADEAQIYRN
-283 KTTVTD
+283 ETTVTG
-289 LTFSSTDFAYVEGM
+289 LIFSSTDFASVEGM
-303 EVYDFGRA
+303 EVNGFGRA
-311 EAANNTYIADGI
+311 EAANNTYTADGI
-323 ELNGSDLILS
+323 ELNGSDLILR
-333 GGWFQDGDSAVFAN
+333 GGRFLDGDSAVFAN
-347 NTVNIADV
+347 NTVNIANV

-369 IQTRDVADVTAN
+369 IQTSDVADVSAN

-421 SGNLL
+421 SDNLL
-426 SAHDVHVH
+426 SVHDVHVH

-483 ITGNAEISR
+483 ISGNAEISR
-492 NAVSVKDVTAAD
+492 NEVSVKDVTAAD

-514 VGSTQNASVVMNGNL
+514 VGSAQNASVVMNGNL

-544 WAARAGLGDEAY
+544 WAARAGLGDEVY
-556 HSGADIST
+556 HSGADTST

-570 RARVLDSDFAGQ
+570 RARVLDSKFTGQ
-582 FGVAGAEVDIRGSA
+582 LGVAGAEVDIRGSA
-596 DVSNN
+596 VVSNN
-601 AVELRNVTAD
+601 AVELSNVTAD
-611 HFSALGASYV
+611 RFYALGASYV
-621 GYVTADQAD
+621 GSETADQAD

-656 FFTDGDEEVY
+656 LFTDGDEEVY

-680 DATLSGESYVMSVSA
+680 DATLSGGSSVMSVSA
-695 TDAGEAR
+695 TEAGEAR

-710 SGLTAR
+710 SGLTAS

-723 THVVAAHLDA
+723 TNVVVAHLDA
-733 TQAVAENNATVV
+733 TQAVAENNATV
-745 EDSSFTGT
+745 
-753 TRLWGVR
+753 
-760 LVAENQGIASE
+760 
-771 NHVALSGTKFSG
+771 
-783 TSNVAAVSLGATQAE
+783 
-798 TENNVIIVED
+798 VED

-860 ENNAIVVEDSSFT
+860 ENNAMLVEDSSFT
-873 GTTSLLGVQLAAEK
+873 GTTSLLGVKLAAEN

-898 SGATVSGYGLIE
+898 SGVEVSGYGLIE

-915 SQDTVEVNNSTLLL
+915 SQNTVEVDNSTLLL
-929 SDVSMDGEPALIAGV
+929 SNVSMDGKPALIAGV
-944 DSSGKTVSVQNTLV
+944 DSLGKTVSVQNTLV

-984 TNDGGTFTNKNTVVS
+984 TNDGGTFTNKNTIVS
-999 VNKSD
+999 VNKSG

-1048 GNVSARINN
+1048 GDVSARINN

-1073 VSIKNGTS
+1073 VSVKSETS

-1092 SRLQLSGINEVG
+1092 SRLQLSGTNTVG

-1119 NKMNAVLT
+1119 NKEKAVLT
-1127 VKKATGGQTEFD
+1127 VTDADAGQMEFN

-1147 DDFLDSSD
+1147 DDFLESSD

-1177 HTFIETTYTADGD
+1177 HTFLETTYTADGD

-1199 TSENNLFNNKTVK
+1199 TSENDLFNNKTVK

-1227 VAFINQGAEFI
+1227 VAFVNQGAEFI

-1332 DGVLYVDG
+1332 DGVLYADG

-1377 LWDLSESLK
+1377 LWDLNESLK

-1399 DDDVSLNNRYNDK
+1399 DDDVDLNNRYNDK
-1412 LDLDSTVTHAVRAG
+1412 LELDSTVTHAVRAG

>member
-95 KAVANG
+95 KAVAND

-131 ADANKATLN
+131 ADANKVTLDSN
-140 TSADA
+140 VEAS
-145 AGSYAFSNIFA
+145 GGYAFTNIFA
-156 TRIGEATI
+156 TRIGEGTI
-164 RNSETVIDD
+164 RNSETVIGD
-173 VEINVTVDPSDV
+173 VEINVIADPSGESD
-185 SLEDLGA
+185 EDLGA
-192 FWAWGAYVDNL
+192 FWAWGAYVNNR

-218 SLTLSDT
+218 SLTLSGT
-225 KIAAPKEMYVD
+225 KIAAPEIYVD
-236 GVMTEQVNTV
+236 GVMTQQVNTV
-246 VAEDNRFVLEN
+246 VAEGNRFVLEN
-257 LTITTDTGYFRG
+257 LSISTDDGYFRG
-269 VTTVGADEAQIDRN
+269 VTAFGADEVQIHRN
-283 KTTVTD
+283 ATTVKD
-289 LTFSSTDFAYVEGM
+289 LTLSPKTFAVVEGM
-303 EVYDFGRA
+303 EVYGFGRA
-311 EAANNTYIADGI
+311 EAANNTYTADGI

-333 GGWFQDGDSAVFAN
+333 GGWFQDGDSAVISN

-355 TAGSVSGE
+355 TAGSVLGE

-369 IQTRDVADVTAN
+369 IQTRNVADVTAN
-381 ATTVTLDKITLSPWD
+381 ATTVTLDKITLSPSA
-396 AGSSYET
+396 AGSSVET

-421 SGNLL
+421 SDNLL

-596 DVSNN
+596 VVSNN

-611 HFSALGASYV
+611 RFSALGASYV
-621 GYVTADQAD
+621 GYEMADQAD

-680 DATLSGESYVMSVSA
+680 DATLSGGSSVMSVSA

-723 THVVAAHLDA
+723 TNVVAAHLDA
-733 TQAVAENNATVV
+733 MQAVAENNATVV

-760 LVAENQGIASE
+760 LVAENQGIASG

-783 TSNVAAVSLGATQAE
+783 SSNVAAVLLGATQAE
-798 TENNVIIVED
+798 TENNAMLVED

-815 SLLGVRLTAEN
+815 SLLGVH
-826 QGVASGNN
+826 
-834 VALSGTKFSGTSNVA
+834 
-849 TVLLGATQAET
+849 
-860 ENNAIVVEDSSFT
+860 
-873 GTTSLLGVQLAAEK
+873 LAAEK

-915 SQDTVEVNNSTLLL
+915 SQDTVEANNSTLLL

-1048 GNVSARINN
+1048 SNVSARINN

-1377 LWDLSESLK
+1377 LWDLNESLK

-1476 GLRIRPSLESNWAV
+1476 GLRICPSLESNWAV

>member
-1 MLIANL
+1 MLIENL
-7 RTKRTLLSLAVAAAL
+7 RTKRTLLSLAVATAL
-22 TLSVQASAADT
+22 TLSVQANAADT

-57 TGTEQTA
+57 TGAEQTA

-78 KLPDQ
+78 KQANQ

-101 NQMTVGGQTST
+101 NQMTIGGQTST
-112 FASAVL
+112 FTSAFL

-131 ADANKATLN
+131 ADANKVTL
-140 TSADA
+140 DA
-145 AGSYAFSNIFA
+145 NVEASGGYAFTNIFA

-164 RNSETVIDD
+164 RNSETVIGD
-173 VEINVTVDPSDV
+173 VEINLIADPSDD
-185 SLEDLGA
+185 SDEDIGA
-192 FWAWGAYVDNL
+192 FWAWGAYVNNP
-203 SAEAGMTSSVHFSGN
+203 SAEAEMTSSVRFSGN
-218 SLTLSDT
+218 SLTLSGT
-225 KIAAPKEMYVD
+225 KIDAPEIYVD
-236 GVMTEQVNTV
+236 GVLTQQVNTV
-246 VAEDNRFVLEN
+246 VAEDNRYVLEN
-257 LTITTDTGYFRG
+257 LSITTDDGHFRG
-269 VTTVGADEAQIDRN
+269 VTAFGADEVQIHRN
-283 KTTVTD
+283 ATTAKD
-289 LTFSSTDFAYVEGM
+289 LTLSPKTFAVVEGM
-303 EVYDFGRA
+303 EVNGFGRA
-311 EAANNTYIADGI
+311 EAANNTYTADGI
-323 ELNGSDLILS
+323 ELNGSDLILR
-333 GGWFQDGDSAVFAN
+333 GGRFLDGDSAVFSN
-347 NTVNIADV
+347 NTVNIADI
-355 TAGSVSGE
+355 TAGSTSGE

-369 IQTRDVADVTAN
+369 MLTSGVADVTAN
-381 ATTVTLDKITLSPWD
+381 ATTVTLDKITLSPSA
-396 AGSSYET
+396 AGSSVET
-403 ESLWAR
+403 ESLSAL

-421 SGNLL
+421 SDNLL
-426 SAHDVHVH
+426 SVHDVHVY

-483 ITGNAEISR
+483 ISGNAEISR
-492 NAVSVKDVTAAD
+492 NEVSVKDVTSAD

-514 VGSTQNASVVMNGNL
+514 VGSAQNASVVMNGNL

-544 WAARAGLGDEAY
+544 WAARAGLGDEVY
-556 HSGADIST
+556 HSGADTST

-570 RARVLDSDFAGQ
+570 RARVLDSKFTGQ
-582 FGVAGAEVDIRGSA
+582 LGVAAAEVDIRGSA
-596 DVSNN
+596 VVSNN
-601 AVELRNVTAD
+601 AVELSNVTAD
-611 HFSALGASYV
+611 RFYALGASYV
-621 GYVTADQAD
+621 GSDTADQAD

-680 DATLSGESYVMSVSA
+680 DATLSGGSSVMSVSA
-695 TDAGEAR
+695 TEAGEAR

-710 SGLTAR
+710 SGLTAS

-723 THVVAAHLDA
+723 TNVVAAHLDA
-733 TQAVAENNATVV
+733 TQAVAENNATV
-745 EDSSFTGT
+745 
-753 TRLWGVR
+753 
-760 LVAENQGIASE
+760 
-771 NHVALSGTKFSG
+771 
-783 TSNVAAVSLGATQAE
+783 
-798 TENNVIIVED
+798 VED

-834 VALSGTKFSGTSNVA
+834 VALSGTSNVA

-860 ENNAIVVEDSSFT
+860 ENNAMLVEDSSFT
-873 GTTSLLGVQLAAEK
+873 GTTSLLGVQLAAEN

-898 SGATVSGYGLIE
+898 SGVEVSGYGLIE

-984 TNDGGTFTNKNTVVS
+984 TNDGGTFTNKNTIVS
-999 VNKSD
+999 VSKSG

-1048 GNVSARINN
+1048 GDVSARINN

-1073 VSIKNGTS
+1073 VSVKSETS

-1092 SRLQLSGINEVG
+1092 SRLQLSGTNTVG

-1109 DTIGLNVTEA
+1109 DTIGLNVTQD
-1119 NKMNAVLT
+1119 NIDQAVLT
-1127 VKKATGGQTEFD
+1127 VTEAAEGQTEFN

-1147 DDFLDSSD
+1147 DDFLESSD

-1166 YTFKDLTVKES
+1166 YTFTGLTVKEN

-1199 TSENNLFNNKTVK
+1199 TSENNLFSNKTVK

-1227 VAFINQGAEFI
+1227 VAFVNQGAEFI

-1377 LWDLSESLK
+1377 LWNLNESLK

-1412 LDLDSTVTHAVRAG
+1412 LELDSTVTHAVRAG